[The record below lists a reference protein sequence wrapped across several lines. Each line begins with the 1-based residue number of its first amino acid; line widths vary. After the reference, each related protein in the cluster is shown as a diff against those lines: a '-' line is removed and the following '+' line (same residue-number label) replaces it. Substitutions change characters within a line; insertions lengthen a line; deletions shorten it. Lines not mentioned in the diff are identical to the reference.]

1 MKSMRSN
8 LAKYVCLCLSVLLLL
23 ACLPLQAL
31 AAEGKVVRVG
41 WYDEGGYNITGPNG
55 ERSGYGYEYQQT
67 VAAYTGW
74 RYEYVKGTSM
84 ELLEKL
90 QRGEIDMLNCISYTP
105 ERAQHVLFSSM
116 PMGREKYYLYADIDK
131 TGISPSNLRSLEGK
145 GVSMMASSMV
155 ETAFSDWEKQ
165 QGLHTRHML
174 AGSMEERRR
183 LVAQGAAEA
192 VVATEFAPL
201 RQEGLS
207 AVMPVG
213 GSDIYFAIS
222 KSRPDLKAEL
232 DEAMRRIRQDKPFY
246 AEYLYK
252 TYMPTPAVPVLSK
265 DEQAWL
271 AQHGKIRIGCLK
283 GERAFFSYEE
293 DGSYKGVIADYIL
306 YASSCFAEQ
315 RLDFAVQG
323 FDTQGEMI
331 QALKDGKIDMIFHFN
346 ENYYF
351 AEQNGFVLSNRIMSL
366 AIPIVTA
373 QKQFNENAANILAV
387 DKNNYL
393 VKAYA
398 AHNYPQWKIVEY
410 ASREE
415 VEQAVRKGQADCF
428 FAKYNTL
435 TDYADDKLLHALF
448 LSKPGKVAFAVQRGD
463 IALLSVL
470 NKTLRAMP
478 PNTMSG
484 NLSMYDKPLRDITL
498 KDFIKQNMLLL
509 VAVLVLIIGIVLTL
523 LYKERKAARET
534 ASLNARLQ
542 ESQQQLKQALEQ
554 AESAS
559 EAKTNFLSNMS
570 HDIRTPMNALLGY
583 TKMLKPK
590 IKDEELLGYV
600 DKMEKS
606 GNLLLSIIN
615 HVLDM
620 ARIESGRMEVN
631 EVYTRVGIDIEELIS
646 VFSVEAKK
654 KNIRLLTSVQVE
666 HGHIMADIT
675 KIREI
680 FSNLIS
686 NAIKYT
692 PEGGTVEFNTR
703 ELPCSR
709 PGYMR
714 IQSEIADNG
723 MGMSKE
729 YLPTLFDAFSRERN
743 TTVGKISGTGLGMP
757 IVKNLVEMQGGTIE
771 VESELGKGSRF
782 IVTLE
787 HPIADEALYK
797 QQEQEAKS
805 AQSAELLK
813 GKRILLAEDNDL
825 NAEIALFILQ
835 NMGLEVERVED
846 GAQCVSTLEQQ
857 PAGTYDLIFMD
868 VQMPKMDGYTATQ
881 AIRALDDKEKAAIPI
896 VAMTANAFAEDRER
910 ALAAGMN
917 GHIAKPI
924 DVKKLEQVLVKLLGE
939 TAQS

>member
-8 LAKYVCLCLSVLLLL
+8 FAKYVCLCLSVFLLLV
-23 ACLPLQAL
+23 CLPLQAL
-31 AAEGKVVRVG
+31 ATESKVVRVG
-41 WYDEGGYNITGPNG
+41 WYDGGYNITGPSG
-55 ERSGYGYEYQQT
+55 ERSGYGYDFQQT

-74 RYEYVKGTSM
+74 RYEYVNGSSV

-105 ERAQHVLFSSM
+105 ERAQHMLFSSV
-116 PMGREKYYLYADIDK
+116 PMGREKYYLYADIGK
-131 TGISPSNLRSLEGK
+131 TGLSPSKLYLLEGK
-145 GVSMMASSMV
+145 GVSMIASSMM

-165 QGLHTRHML
+165 QGLHTQHML
-174 AGSMEERRR
+174 AGSMEERIR

-232 DEAMRRIRQDKPFY
+232 DEAMRRIEQDKPFY
-246 AEYLYK
+246 AESLYK
-252 TYMPTPAVPVLSK
+252 HYMPTTAVPVLSK

-271 AQHGKIRIGCLK
+271 AQHGKIRIGCMK
-283 GERAFFSYEE
+283 GDRGFFSYEE
-293 DGSYKGVIADYIL
+293 DGSHKGVIADYIL
-306 YASSCFAEQ
+306 YASGCFEER

-346 ENYYF
+346 ENHYL
-351 AEQNGFVLSNRIMSL
+351 AEENGFVLSNRIMSIT
-366 AIPIVTA
+366 IPVITA
-373 QKQFNENAANILAV
+373 HNEFNENAANILAV
-387 DKNNYL
+387 AKNNYL
-393 VKAYA
+393 AKAYA
-398 AHNYPQWKIVEY
+398 AHNYPQWKLVEY
-410 ASREE
+410 ASRADA
-415 VEQAVRKGQADCF
+415 EQAVRSGQADCF
-428 FAKYNTL
+428 FAKYSTL
-435 TDYADDKLLHALF
+435 TDYADDKLLHAVF
-448 LSKPGKVAFAVQRGD
+448 LSKPGDVAFAVNRGD
-463 IALLSVL
+463 TVLLSVL

-478 PNTMSG
+478 G
-484 NLSMYDKPLRDITL
+484 NAMPGNMSMYDKPLQDIML
-498 KDFIKQNMLLL
+498 KDFIKQHMLLL
-509 VAVLVLIIGIVLTL
+509 VAVLVLIIGIVLRL
-523 LYKERKAARET
+523 LYKERKAVRET

-583 TKMLKPK
+583 TMMLKPK
-590 IKDEELLGYV
+590 IKDEQLLGYV
-600 DKMEKS
+600 EKMESS
-606 GNLLLSIIN
+606 GKLLLSIIN

-631 EVYTRVGIDIEELIS
+631 EVYTRVDIDFEELIS
-646 VFSVEAKK
+646 VFSLEAKK
-654 KNIRLLTSVQVE
+654 KNIRMLTSVQVE
-666 HGHIMADIT
+666 HVHIMADIT

-692 PEGGTVEFNTR
+692 PEGGTVEFNIR

-709 PGYMR
+709 HGYAC
-714 IQSEIADNG
+714 IEAEIADNG
-723 MGMSKE
+723 MGMSEE
-729 YLPTLFDAFSRERN
+729 YLPMLFDAFTRERN
-743 TTVGKISGTGLGMP
+743 TTVGKISGTGLGMA
-757 IVKNLVEMQGGTIE
+757 IVKKLVDMMGGTIE
-771 VESELGKGSRF
+771 VQSELGKGRRF
-782 IVTLE
+782 IVTFE
-787 HPIADEALYK
+787 HPIADESYYK
-797 QQEQEAKS
+797 QQEQKDTS
-805 AQSAELLK
+805 AQGAELIK

-825 NAEIALFILQ
+825 NAEIALFILR

-868 VQMPKMDGYTATQ
+868 VQMPNMDGYTATQ

-924 DVKKLEQVLVKLLGE
+924 DVKKLEQVLVKLLG
-939 TAQS
+939 

>member
-1 MKSMRSN
+1 MMRMRKF
-8 LAKYVCLCLSVLLLL
+8 LAEYVCTFLSVFLLVV
-23 ACLPLQAL
+23 CLPLQAL

-41 WYDEGGYNITGPNG
+41 WYEGGYNITGPSG
-55 ERSGYGYEYQQT
+55 ERSGYGYDFQQT

-74 RYEYVKGTSM
+74 RYEYVKGSSV

-90 QRGEIDMLNCISYTP
+90 QRGELDMLNCISYTP
-105 ERAQHVLFSSM
+105 ERAQHMLFSSV
-116 PMGREKYYLYADIDK
+116 PMGREKYYLYADIEK
-131 TGISPSNLRSLEGK
+131 TGISPSKLYLLEGK
-145 GVSMMASSMV
+145 GVSMIASSMM
-155 ETAFSDWEKQ
+155 ETAFSNWEKQ
-165 QGLHTRHML
+165 QGLHTQHLL
-174 AGSMEERRR
+174 ASSMKERQS
-183 LVAQGAAEA
+183 LVAQGKAVA
-192 VVATEFAPL
+192 VVATELLPMK
-201 RQEGLS
+201 QEGLS
-207 AVMPVG
+207 AVTPVG
-213 GSDIYFAIS
+213 GSDIYFAIN
-222 KSRPDLKAEL
+222 KNRPDLKAEL
-232 DEAMRRIRQDKPFY
+232 DEAMRRIEQDKPFY
-246 AEYLYK
+246 AEKLYK
-252 TYMPTPAVPVLSK
+252 QYMTTAVVPVLSK

-271 AQHGKIRIGCLK
+271 AQHGKIRIGVLK
-283 GERAFFSYEE
+283 GDSGFFSYEE
-293 DGSYKGVIADYIL
+293 DGSHKGAIADYIR
-306 YASSCFAEQ
+306 YASSCFEEQ

-323 FDTQGEMI
+323 FETQPEMI

-346 ENYYF
+346 ENHYL
-351 AEQNGFVLSNRIMSL
+351 AEQNGFVLSNRIMKIT
-366 AIPIVTA
+366 IPVITT

-387 DKNNYL
+387 PKDNYL
-393 VKAYA
+393 AKAYT
-398 AHNYPQWKIVEY
+398 AHNYPQWKLVEY
-410 ASREE
+410 ASRAEA
-415 VEQAVRKGQADCF
+415 EQALRKGQADCF
-428 FAKYNTL
+428 FAKYSML
-435 TDYADDKLLHALF
+435 TDYADDKLLHGVF
-448 LSKPGKVAFAVQRGD
+448 LSKPGNVAFAVNRND
-463 IALLSVL
+463 TVLLSVL

-478 PNTMSG
+478 ASVMAG
-484 NLSMYDKPLRDITL
+484 NLSMYDKPVQKVTL
-498 KDFIKQNMLLL
+498 KEFIKQNMLTLI
-509 VAVLVLIIGIVLTL
+509 AFLVLIIGLMLTL
-523 LYKERKAARET
+523 LYKERKSAREAVALT
-534 ASLNARLQ
+534 EKLK
-542 ESQQQLKQALEQ
+542 ESQEQLKQALQQ

-559 EAKTNFLSNMS
+559 VAKTNFLSNMS

-631 EVYTRVGIDIEELIS
+631 EVYSRVGVDIEELIS

-654 KNIRLLTSVQVE
+654 KHIRLLTSEQVE
-666 HGHIMADIT
+666 HRHIMADIT

-714 IQSEIADNG
+714 IQTEIADNG

-743 TTVGKISGTGLGMP
+743 TTVGKISGTGLGMA
-757 IVKNLVEMQGGTIE
+757 IVKKLVDMQGGTIE

-782 IVTLE
+782 IVTFE
-787 HPIADEALYK
+787 HPIADESLYK
-797 QQEQEAKS
+797 QEEQKDTS
-805 AQSAELLK
+805 AQGAELIK

-825 NAEIALFILQ
+825 NAEIALFILR

-881 AIRALDDKEKAAIPI
+881 NIRALDDKEKAAIPI

-939 TAQS
+939 TKEK

>member
-41 WYDEGGYNITGPNG
+41 WYEGGYNITGPNG
-55 ERSGYGYEYQQT
+55 ERSGYGYEFQQT
-67 VAAYTGW
+67 VATYTGW
-74 RYEYVKGTSM
+74 RYEYVKGNSM

-90 QRGEIDMLNCISYTP
+90 QRGELDILNCMSYTP

-116 PMGREKYYLYADIDK
+116 PMGREQYYLYADIDK

-145 GVSMMASSMV
+145 GVSMMASSMM
-155 ETAFSDWEKQ
+155 ETAFSNWEKQ
-165 QGLHTRHML
+165 QGLHTKHVF
-174 AGSMEERRR
+174 ASSIEERKR

-192 VVATEFAPL
+192 VVATELLPMK
-201 RQEGLS
+201 QEGLS
-207 AVMPVG
+207 AVTLVG
-213 GSDIYFAIS
+213 SSDIYFAIN
-222 KSRPDLKAEL
+222 KNRPDLKAEL
-232 DEAMRRIRQDKPFY
+232 DEAMSRIQQDRPFY
-246 AEYLYK
+246 PEELYK
-252 TYMPTPAVPVLSK
+252 QYMTVAAVPVLSK

-271 AQHGKIRIGCLK
+271 AQHGKIRIGFVN
-283 GERAFFSYEE
+283 GERGFFSYEE
-293 DGSYKGVIADYIL
+293 GDSTGVIADYIR
-306 YASSCFAEQ
+306 YASGCFEKQ
-315 RLDFAVQG
+315 RLDFSVQG
-323 FDTQGEMI
+323 FATQEAMM
-331 QALKDGKIDMIFHFN
+331 QALKDGKIDMIFHFYN
-346 ENYYF
+346 NPYF
-351 AEQNGFVLSNRIMSL
+351 AEEHGFMLSNKVMS
-366 AIPIVTA
+366 ISMPVITSR
-373 QKQFNENAANILAV
+373 KNFNEANANVVALCR
-387 DKNNYL
+387 DNNFA
-393 VKAYA
+393 KAYVSY
-398 AHNYPQWKIVEY
+398 HYPQWKIKEY
-410 ASREE
+410 ASRAEA
-415 VEQAVRKGQADCF
+415 EQALRKGEADCF
-428 FAKYNTL
+428 FAKYSML
-435 TDYADDKLLHALF
+435 TDYADDKLLHAVF
-448 LSKPGKVAFAVQRGD
+448 LSKPGNVAFAVNRND
-463 IALLSVL
+463 TVLLSVL

-478 PNTMSG
+478 ASVMSG
-484 NLSMYDKPLRDITL
+484 NLSLYDKPVQEVTL
-498 KDFIKQNMLLL
+498 KDFIKQNLLTL
-509 VAVLVLIIGIVLTL
+509 IAFLVLIIGLMLTL
-523 LYKERKAARET
+523 LYKERKAAREAVALT
-534 ASLNARLQ
+534 ARLK
-542 ESQQQLKQALEQ
+542 ESQEQFKQALEQ

-615 HVLDM
+615 HMLDM

-631 EVYTRVGIDIEELIS
+631 EVYSRVGIDIEELIS

-666 HGHIMADIT
+666 HGHIMCDIT

-692 PEGGTVEFNTR
+692 PEGGTVEFNIR

-709 PGYMR
+709 HGYAC
-714 IQSEIADNG
+714 IEAEIADNG

-729 YLPTLFDAFSRERN
+729 YLPMLFDAFSRERN
-743 TTVGKISGTGLGMP
+743 TTVGKISGTGLGMA
-757 IVKNLVEMQGGTIE
+757 IVKKLVEMQGGTIE

-787 HPIADEALYK
+787 HPLADESLYR
-797 QQEQEAKS
+797 QEEQEAKS
-805 AQSAELLK
+805 VQGAELIK

-825 NAEIALFILQ
+825 NAEIALFILR

-846 GAQCVSTLEQQ
+846 GAQCVSRLEQQ
-857 PAGTYDLIFMD
+857 PSGTYDLIFMD

-881 AIRALDDKEKAAIPI
+881 TIRALDDKEKAAIPI

-924 DVKKLEQVLVKLLGE
+924 DLKKVEQVLVKLL
-939 TAQS
+939 A

>member
-1 MKSMRSN
+1 MMRMRKF
-8 LAKYVCLCLSVLLLL
+8 LAEYVCTFLSVFLLVV
-23 ACLPLQAL
+23 CLPLQAL

-41 WYDEGGYNITGPNG
+41 WYEGGYNITGPNG

-67 VAAYTGW
+67 VAGYTGW
-74 RYEYVKGTSM
+74 RYEYVKGNSM

-90 QRGEIDMLNCISYTP
+90 KRGEIDMLNCISYTP
-105 ERAQHVLFSSM
+105 ERAQQVLFSAR
-116 PMGREKYYLYADIDK
+116 PMGREQYYLYADMDK

-192 VVATEFAPL
+192 VVATELAPL
-201 RQEGLS
+201 QKDGLS
-207 AVMPVG
+207 AVTPVG
-213 GSDIYFAIS
+213 GSDIYFAIN
-222 KSRPDLKAEL
+222 KNRPDLKVEL
-232 DEAMRRIRQDKPFY
+232 DEAMRRIQQDRPFY
-246 AEYLYK
+246 PEELYK
-252 TYMPTPAVPVLSK
+252 QYMTVAAVPVLSK

-271 AQHGKIRIGCLK
+271 AQHGKIRIGFVN
-283 GERAFFSYEE
+283 GERGFFSYEE
-293 DGSYKGVIADYIL
+293 EGTSTGAIADYIR
-306 YASSCFAEQ
+306 YASNCFEK
-315 RLDFAVQG
+315 RKLDFSVQS
-323 FDTQGEMI
+323 FDTQEEMM
-331 QALKDGKIDMIFHFN
+331 QALKDGKIDMIFHFYDN
-346 ENYYF
+346 PYF
-351 AEQNGFVLSNRIMSL
+351 AEEHGFMLSNKVMS
-366 AIPIVTA
+366 ISMPVITSR
-373 QKQFNENAANILAV
+373 KNFNEANANVVAMCM
-387 DKNNYL
+387 DNNFA
-393 VKAYA
+393 KAYISY
-398 AHNYPQWKIVEY
+398 HYPHWKIKEY
-410 ASREE
+410 ATSEE
-415 VEQAVRKGQADCF
+415 VEQAVRKGEADCF
-428 FAKYNTL
+428 FIKYIDLNAF
-435 TDYADDKLLHALF
+435 ADDKQLYAIF
-448 LSKPGKVAFAVQRGD
+448 LAQPGHIAFAVNGGNTV
-463 IALLSVL
+463 LLSVL

-478 PNTMSG
+478 ASVMAG
-484 NLSMYDKPLRDITL
+484 NLSMYDKPVHKVTL
-498 KDFIKQNMLLL
+498 KDFIKQNMLTLI
-509 VAVLVLIIGIVLTL
+509 AFLVLIIGLMLTL
-523 LYKERKAARET
+523 LHKERKAAREAVALT
-534 ASLNARLQ
+534 ARLR
-542 ESQQQLKQALEQ
+542 ESQEQLKQALEQ

-570 HDIRTPMNALLGY
+570 HDIRTPMNALMGY
-583 TKMLKPK
+583 TMMLKPRL
-590 IKDEELLGYV
+590 KDEELLGYV
-600 DKMEKS
+600 ERMEKS

-631 EVYTRVGIDIEELIS
+631 EVYTRVGVDVEELVS

-680 FSNLIS
+680 LSNLIS

-692 PEGGTVEFNTR
+692 PEGGTIEFNTR

-709 PGYMR
+709 PGYAC
-714 IQSEIADNG
+714 IQAEVADNG

-729 YLPTLFDAFSRERN
+729 YLPTLFDAFTRERN
-743 TTVGKISGTGLGMP
+743 TTVGKISGTGLGMA
-757 IVKNLVEMQGGTIE
+757 IVKKLVDMQGGTIE
-771 VESELGKGSRF
+771 VQSELGKGSRF
-782 IVTLE
+782 IVTFE
-787 HPIADEALYK
+787 HPIADEAHYK
-797 QQEQEAKS
+797 QEEQKDTS
-805 AQSAELLK
+805 AQGAELIK

-825 NAEIALFILQ
+825 NAEIALFILR

-881 AIRALDDKEKAAIPI
+881 NIRALDDKEKAAIPI

-917 GHIAKPI
+917 GHLAKPI

>member
-41 WYDEGGYNITGPNG
+41 WYEGGYNITGPSG
-55 ERSGYGYEYQQT
+55 ERSGYGYDFQQT
-67 VAAYTGW
+67 VASYTGW
-74 RYEYVKGTSM
+74 RYEYVKGSSM

-131 TGISPSNLRSLEGK
+131 TGLSPSKLYLLEGK
-145 GVSMMASSMV
+145 GVSMIASSMM

-174 AGSMEERRR
+174 VGSIEERKR
-183 LVAQGAAEA
+183 LITQGAATA

-201 RQEGLS
+201 GQEGMS
-207 AVMPVG
+207 AVTPVG
-213 GSDIYFAIS
+213 GSDIYFAIN
-222 KSRPDLKAEL
+222 KNRPDLKAEL
-232 DEAMRRIRQDKPFY
+232 DEAMRRIGQDKPFY
-246 AEYLYK
+246 AESLYK
-252 TYMPTPAVPVLSK
+252 HYMPTTVVPVLSTA
-265 DEQAWL
+265 EQAWL
-271 AQHGKIRIGCLK
+271 AQHGKIRIGVLQ
-283 GERAFFSYEE
+283 GDNAFFSYEE
-293 DGSYKGVIADYIL
+293 DGSHKGVIADYIR
-306 YASSCFAEQ
+306 YASSCFEGQ

-323 FDTQGEMI
+323 FATQPEMF
-331 QALKDGKIDMIFHFN
+331 QALKDGKIDMIFHFT
-346 ENYYF
+346 ENHYL
-351 AEQNGFVLSNRIMSL
+351 AEQNGFVLSNRIMKIT
-366 AIPIVTA
+366 IPVITA

-387 DKNNYL
+387 TKDNYL
-393 VKAYA
+393 ARAYA
-398 AHNYPQWKIVEY
+398 AHNYPRWKIVEY
-410 ASREE
+410 ASRAEA
-415 VEQAVRKGQADCF
+415 EQALRKGQADCF
-428 FAKYNTL
+428 FAKYSML
-435 TDYADDKLLHALF
+435 TDYADDKLLHGVF
-448 LSKPGKVAFAVQRGD
+448 LSKPGDVAFAVNRSD
-463 IALLSVL
+463 TVLLSVL

-478 PNTMSG
+478 TSVMAG
-484 NLSMYDKPLRDITL
+484 NLSLYDKPVQKVTL
-498 KDFIKQNMLLL
+498 KDFIKQNMLTLI
-509 VAVLVLIIGIVLTL
+509 AFLVLIIGLMLTL
-523 LYKERKAARET
+523 LHKERKSAREAVALT
-534 ASLNARLQ
+534 ARLR
-542 ESQQQLKQALEQ
+542 ESQEQLKQALQQ

-570 HDIRTPMNALLGY
+570 HDIRTPMNALMGY
-583 TKMLKPK
+583 TMMLKLK

-606 GNLLLSIIN
+606 GKLLLSIIN

-631 EVYTRVGIDIEELIS
+631 KVYSRVGVDLEELIS

-654 KNIRLLTSVQVE
+654 KHIRLLTSVQAE
-666 HGHIMADIT
+666 HEHIMCDIT

-692 PEGGTVEFNTR
+692 PEGGTVEFNIS

-709 PGYMR
+709 PGYAC
-714 IQSEIADNG
+714 IQAEVADNG

-729 YLPTLFDAFSRERN
+729 YLPTLFDAFTRERN
-743 TTVGKISGTGLGMP
+743 TTVGKISGTGLGMA
-757 IVKNLVEMQGGTIE
+757 IVKKLVDMQGGTIE
-771 VESELGKGSRF
+771 VQSELGKGSRF
-782 IVTLE
+782 IVTFE
-787 HPIADEALYK
+787 HPIADESLYK
-797 QQEQEAKS
+797 QQEQKAKS
-805 AQSAELLK
+805 AQGAELIK
-813 GKRILLAEDNDL
+813 GKHILLAEDNDL
-825 NAEIALFILQ
+825 NAEIALFILR

-881 AIRALDDKEKAAIPI
+881 NIRALDDKEKAAIPI

>member
-1 MKSMRSN
+1 MMRMRKF
-8 LAKYVCLCLSVLLLL
+8 LAGYVCFFLSVFLLVV
-23 ACLPLQAL
+23 CLPLQAL
-31 AAEGKVVRVG
+31 ATESKVVRVG
-41 WYDEGGYNITGPNG
+41 WYDGGYNITGPSG
-55 ERSGYGYEYQQT
+55 ERSGYGYDFQQT

-74 RYEYVKGTSM
+74 RYEYVNGSSV

-105 ERAQHVLFSSM
+105 ERAQHMLFSSV
-116 PMGREKYYLYADIDK
+116 PMGREKYYLYADIGK
-131 TGISPSNLRSLEGK
+131 TGLSPSKLYLLEGK
-145 GVSMMASSMV
+145 GVSMIASSMM

-165 QGLHTRHML
+165 QGLHTQHML
-174 AGSMEERRR
+174 AGSMEERIR

-232 DEAMRRIRQDKPFY
+232 DEAMRRIEQDKPFY
-246 AEYLYK
+246 AESLYK
-252 TYMPTPAVPVLSK
+252 HYMPTAVVPVLST

-271 AQHGKIRIGCLK
+271 AQHGKIRIGVLQ
-283 GERAFFSYEE
+283 GDSGFFSYEE
-293 DGSYKGVIADYIL
+293 DGSHKGVIADYIL
-306 YASSCFAEQ
+306 YASGCFEER

-346 ENYYF
+346 ENHYL
-351 AEQNGFVLSNRIMSL
+351 AEENGFVLSNRIMSIT
-366 AIPIVTA
+366 IPVITA
-373 QKQFNENAANILAV
+373 HNEFNENAANILAV
-387 DKNNYL
+387 AKNNYL
-393 VKAYA
+393 AKAYA
-398 AHNYPQWKIVEY
+398 AHNYPQWKLVEY
-410 ASREE
+410 ASLAEA
-415 VEQAVRKGQADCF
+415 EQAVRSGQADCF
-428 FAKYNTL
+428 FAKYSTL
-435 TDYADDKLLHALF
+435 TDYADDKLLHAVF
-448 LSKPGKVAFAVQRGD
+448 LSKPGDVAFAVNRGD
-463 IALLSVL
+463 TVLLSVL

-478 PNTMSG
+478 G
-484 NLSMYDKPLRDITL
+484 NAMAGNMSMYDKPLQDIML
-498 KDFIKQNMLLL
+498 KDFIKQHMLLL
-509 VAVLVLIIGIVLTL
+509 VAVLVLIIGIMLRL

-534 ASLNARLQ
+534 ASLNERLQ
-542 ESQQQLKQALEQ
+542 ESQLQLKQALEQ
-554 AESAS
+554 AECAS

-570 HDIRTPMNALLGY
+570 HDIRTPMNALMGY
-583 TKMLKPK
+583 TMMLKPK

-606 GNLLLSIIN
+606 GKLLLSIIN

-631 EVYTRVGIDIEELIS
+631 EVYTRVGIDFEELIS

-654 KNIRLLTSVQVE
+654 KHIRLLTNVQVE
-666 HGHIMADIT
+666 HRHIMADIT

-692 PEGGTVEFNTR
+692 PEGGTVELNIR

-714 IQSEIADNG
+714 IQTEVADNG
-723 MGMSKE
+723 IGMSKE

-743 TTVGKISGTGLGMP
+743 TTVCKISGTGLGMA
-757 IVKNLVEMQGGTIE
+757 IVKKLVEMQGGTIE

-782 IVTLE
+782 IVTFE
-787 HPIADEALYK
+787 HPIADESLYK
-797 QQEQEAKS
+797 QEEQKDTS
-805 AQSAELLK
+805 AQGAELIK

-825 NAEIALFILQ
+825 NAEIALFILR

-846 GAQCVSTLEQQ
+846 GAKCVSTLEQQ

-868 VQMPKMDGYTATQ
+868 VQMPNMDGYTATQ
-881 AIRALDDKEKAAIPI
+881 NIRALDDKEKP
-896 VAMTANAFAEDRER
+896 
-910 ALAAGMN
+910 
-917 GHIAKPI
+917 
-924 DVKKLEQVLVKLLGE
+924 
-939 TAQS
+939 S

>member
-8 LAKYVCLCLSVLLLL
+8 LAKYVCLCLCVLLLL

-31 AAEGKVVRVG
+31 ATESKVVRVG
-41 WYDEGGYNITGPNG
+41 WYDGGYNITGPSG
-55 ERSGYGYEYQQT
+55 ERSGYGYDFQQT

-74 RYEYVKGTSM
+74 RYEYVKGSSV

-105 ERAQHVLFSSM
+105 ERAQHMLFSSV
-116 PMGREKYYLYADIDK
+116 PMGREKYYLYADIGK
-131 TGISPSNLRSLEGK
+131 TGLSPSKLYLLEGK
-145 GVSMMASSMV
+145 GVSMIASSMM

-165 QGLHTRHML
+165 QGLHTQHML
-174 AGSMEERRR
+174 AGSMEERIR

-222 KSRPDLKAEL
+222 KNRPDLKAEL
-232 DEAMRRIRQDKPFY
+232 DEAMRRIEQDKPFY
-246 AEYLYK
+246 AESLYK
-252 TYMPTPAVPVLSK
+252 HYMPTTAVPVLSK

-271 AQHGKIRIGCLK
+271 AQHGKIRIGCMK
-283 GERAFFSYEE
+283 GDRGFFSYEE
-293 DGSYKGVIADYIL
+293 DGSHNGVIADYIL
-306 YASSCFAEQ
+306 YASSCFEEQ

-331 QALKDGKIDMIFHFN
+331 RALQDGKIDMIFHFS
-346 ENYYF
+346 ENHYL
-351 AEQNGFVLSNRIMSL
+351 AEQNGFVLSNRIMSIT
-366 AIPIVTA
+366 IPVITA

-387 DKNNYL
+387 AKNNYL
-393 VKAYA
+393 AKAYA
-398 AHNYPQWKIVEY
+398 AHNYPQWKLVEY
-410 ASREE
+410 ASRADA
-415 VEQAVRKGQADCF
+415 EQAVRSGQADCF
-428 FAKYNTL
+428 FAKYSTL
-435 TDYADDKLLHALF
+435 TDYADDKLLHAVF
-448 LSKPGKVAFAVQRGD
+448 LSKPGDVAFAVKRGD
-463 IALLSVL
+463 TVLLSVL

-478 PNTMSG
+478 G
-484 NLSMYDKPLRDITL
+484 NAMAGNMSMYDKPLQDIML
-498 KDFIKQNMLLL
+498 KDFIKQHMLLL
-509 VAVLVLIIGIVLTL
+509 VAVLVLIIGIMLRL

-534 ASLNARLQ
+534 ASLNERLQ
-542 ESQQQLKQALEQ
+542 ESQKQLKQALQ
-554 AESAS
+554 KAESAS

-583 TKMLKPK
+583 TMMLKPK
-590 IKDEELLGYV
+590 IKDEQLLGYV
-600 DKMEKS
+600 EKMERS
-606 GNLLLSIIN
+606 GKLLLSIIN

-631 EVYTRVGIDIEELIS
+631 EVYTRVGIDIEEVIS
-646 VFSVEAKK
+646 VFSLEAKK

-666 HGHIMADIT
+666 HGHIMADLT

-680 FSNLIS
+680 FSNLLS

-692 PEGGTVEFNTR
+692 PEGGTVQLNVR

-709 PGYMR
+709 PGYAC
-714 IQSEIADNG
+714 IQAEIADNG
-723 MGMSKE
+723 IGMSKE
-729 YLPTLFDAFSRERN
+729 YLPKLFDAFTRERN

-771 VESELGKGSRF
+771 VESEPGKGSRF

-797 QQEQEAKS
+797 PQEDAAHTASGE
-805 AQSAELLK
+805 ELLK

-835 NMGLEVERVED
+835 NMGLEVERVEN
-846 GAQCVSTLEQQ
+846 GAQCVDRLEQQ
-857 PAGTYDLIFMD
+857 PAGTYDAILMD
-868 VQMPKMDGYTATQ
+868 IQMPKMDGYEATQ

-939 TAQS
+939 TKEK

>member
-41 WYDEGGYNITGPNG
+41 WHESGYNITGPSG
-55 ERSGYGYEYQQT
+55 ERSGYGYEFQQT

-74 RYEYVKGTSM
+74 RYEYVKGNSM

-105 ERAQHVLFSSM
+105 ERAQHMLFSSM

-131 TGISPSNLRSLEGK
+131 TGLSPSKLYLLDGK
-145 GVSMMASSMV
+145 RVGMMASSMM
-155 ETAFSDWEKQ
+155 ETAFSNWEKQ
-165 QGLHTRHML
+165 QGLHTKHIF
-174 AGSMEERRR
+174 ASSIEERKR

-192 VVATEFAPL
+192 MVATELLPMK
-201 RQEGLS
+201 QEGLS
-207 AVMPVG
+207 AVTPVG
-213 GSDIYFAIS
+213 GSDIYFAIN
-222 KSRPDLKAEL
+222 KNRPDLKAEL
-232 DEAMRRIRQDKPFY
+232 DEAMRRIEQDKPFY
-246 AEYLYK
+246 AEKLYK
-252 TYMPTPAVPVLSK
+252 QYMTTTVVPVLSK

-271 AQHGKIRIGCLK
+271 AQHGKIRIGVLK
-283 GERAFFSYEE
+283 GDNGFFSYEE
-293 DGSYKGVIADYIL
+293 DGSHKGAIADYIL

-323 FDTQGEMI
+323 FDTQPEML

-346 ENYYF
+346 ENHYL
-351 AEQNGFVLSNRIMSL
+351 AEQNGFALSNRIMKIT
-366 AIPIVTA
+366 IPVITG

-387 DKNNYL
+387 PKDNYL
-393 VKAYA
+393 AKAYT
-398 AHNYPQWKIVEY
+398 AHNYPQWKLVEY
-410 ASREE
+410 ASRADA
-415 VEQAVRKGQADCF
+415 EQALRKGQADCF
-428 FAKYNTL
+428 FAKYSML
-435 TDYADDKLLHALF
+435 TDYADDKLLHAVF
-448 LSKPGKVAFAVQRGD
+448 LSKPGNVAFAVNRSD
-463 IALLSVL
+463 TVLLSVL

-478 PNTMSG
+478 ASVMAD
-484 NLSMYDKPLRDITL
+484 NLSMYDKPEHKVTL
-498 KDFIKQNMLLL
+498 KDFIKQNMLTLI
-509 VAVLVLIIGIVLTL
+509 AFLVLIIGLMLTL
-523 LYKERKAARET
+523 LHKERKAAREAVALT
-534 ASLNARLQ
+534 EKLK
-542 ESQQQLKQALEQ
+542 ESQEQLKQALQQ

-583 TKMLKPK
+583 TMMLKPK

-606 GNLLLSIIN
+606 GKLLLSIIN

-620 ARIESGRMEVN
+620 ARIESGKMEVN

-654 KNIRLLTSVQVE
+654 KNIRLLTTVQVE
-666 HGHIMADIT
+666 HEHIMADIT

-680 FSNLIS
+680 FS

-692 PEGGTVEFNTR
+692 PEGGTVEFNVH

-709 PGYMR
+709 PGYVR
-714 IQSEIADNG
+714 IQAEVADNG
-723 MGMSKE
+723 IGMSKE
-729 YLPTLFDAFSRERN
+729 YLPTLFDAFTRERN

-787 HPIADEALYK
+787 HPIADEAHYK
-797 QQEQEAKS
+797 PQEQEAKS
-805 AQSAELLK
+805 AQGAELLK

-846 GAQCVSTLEQQ
+846 GAQCVSRLEQQ

-924 DVKKLEQVLVKLLGE
+924 DVKKLEQVLVKLLG
-939 TAQS
+939 

>member
-8 LAKYVCLCLSVLLLL
+8 FAKYVCLCLSVLLLL

-41 WYDEGGYNITGPNG
+41 WFEGGYNTTGPNG
-55 ERSGYGYEYQQT
+55 ERSGYGYEFQQT
-67 VAAYTGW
+67 VAGYTGW
-74 RYEYVKGTSM
+74 RYEYVKGSSM

-90 QRGEIDMLNCISYTP
+90 QRGELDMLNCISYTP
-105 ERAQHVLFSSM
+105 ERAQHMLFSAM
-116 PMGREKYYLYADIDK
+116 PMGREKYYLYADIEK
-131 TGISPSNLRSLEGK
+131 TGLSPSKLYLLEGK
-145 GVSMMASSMV
+145 GVSMMASSMM
-155 ETAFSDWEKQ
+155 ETVFSDWEKQ
-165 QGLHTRHML
+165 QGLHTRHIL
-174 AGSMEERRR
+174 GGSMDERKR

-192 VVATEFAPL
+192 VVATELLPMK
-201 RQEGLS
+201 QEGLS
-207 AVMPVG
+207 AVTPVG
-213 GSDIYFAIS
+213 GSDIYFAIN
-222 KSRPDLKAEL
+222 KNRPDLKAEL
-232 DEAMRRIRQDKPFY
+232 DEAMRRIEQDKPFY
-246 AEYLYK
+246 AESLYK
-252 TYMPTPAVPVLSK
+252 HYLTTTVVPVLST

-271 AQHGKIRIGCLK
+271 AQHGKIRIGVLK
-283 GERAFFSYEE
+283 GDNGFFSYEE
-293 DGSYKGVIADYIL
+293 DGSHKGVIADYIL

-323 FDTQGEMI
+323 FDTQPEML

-346 ENYYF
+346 ENHYL
-351 AEQNGFVLSNRIMSL
+351 AEQNGFVLSNRIMSIT
-366 AIPIVTA
+366 IPVITTH
-373 QKQFNENAANILAV
+373 KQFNENAANILAV
-387 DKNNYL
+387 YNDNYL
-393 VKAYA
+393 AKAYA

-410 ASREE
+410 ATRAEA
-415 VEQAVRKGQADCF
+415 EQALRKGQADCF
-428 FAKYNTL
+428 FAKYSVL
-435 TDYADDKLLHALF
+435 TDYADDKLLHGVF
-448 LSKPGKVAFAVQRGD
+448 LSKPGDVAFAVNRSD
-463 IALLSVL
+463 TVLLSVL

-478 PNTMSG
+478 ASVMAG
-484 NLSMYDKPLRDITL
+484 NLSMYDKPVHKVTL
-498 KDFIKQNMLLL
+498 KDFIKQNMLTLI
-509 VAVLVLIIGIVLTL
+509 AFLVLIIGLMLTL
-523 LYKERKAARET
+523 LHKERKSAREAVALT
-534 ASLNARLQ
+534 EKLK
-542 ESQQQLKQALEQ
+542 ESQEQLKQALQQ

-559 EAKTNFLSNMS
+559 VAKTNFLSNMS
-570 HDIRTPMNALLGY
+570 HDIRTPMNALMGY

-606 GNLLLSIIN
+606 GKLLLSIIN

-654 KNIRLLTSVQVE
+654 KHIRLLTSEQVE

-714 IQSEIADNG
+714 IQTEIADNG

-729 YLPTLFDAFSRERN
+729 YLPTLFDAFTRERN
-743 TTVGKISGTGLGMP
+743 TTVGKISGTGLGMA
-757 IVKNLVEMQGGTIE
+757 IVKKLVDMQGGTIE

-782 IVTLE
+782 IVTFE
-787 HPIADEALYK
+787 HPIADEEHYK
-797 QQEQEAKS
+797 QQEQKDTS
-805 AQSAELLK
+805 AQSAELIK

-825 NAEIALFILQ
+825 NAEIALFILR

-846 GAQCVSTLEQQ
+846 GAKCVSTLEQQ

-868 VQMPKMDGYTATQ
+868 VQMPKMDGYTATKN
-881 AIRALDDKEKAAIPI
+881 IRALDDKEKAAIPI

-939 TAQS
+939 TKEK

>member
-8 LAKYVCLCLSVLLLL
+8 FAKYVCLCLSVFLLLV
-23 ACLPLQAL
+23 CLPLQAL
-31 AAEGKVVRVG
+31 ATESKVVRVG
-41 WYDEGGYNITGPNG
+41 WYDGGYNITGPSG
-55 ERSGYGYEYQQT
+55 ERSGYGYDFQQT

-74 RYEYVKGTSM
+74 RYEYVNGSSV

-90 QRGEIDMLNCISYTP
+90 QRGEIDMLNCISYTS
-105 ERAQHVLFSSM
+105 ERAQHMLFSSV
-116 PMGREKYYLYADIDK
+116 PMGREKYYLYADIGK
-131 TGISPSNLRSLEGK
+131 TGLSPSKLYLLEGK
-145 GVSMMASSMV
+145 GVSMIASSMM

-165 QGLHTRHML
+165 QGLHTQHML
-174 AGSMEERRR
+174 AGSMEERIR

-232 DEAMRRIRQDKPFY
+232 DEAMRRIEQDKPFY
-246 AEYLYK
+246 AESLYK
-252 TYMPTPAVPVLSK
+252 HYMPTTAVPVLSK

-271 AQHGKIRIGCLK
+271 AQHGKIRIGCMK
-283 GERAFFSYEE
+283 GDRGFFSYEE
-293 DGSYKGVIADYIL
+293 DGSHKGVIADYIL
-306 YASSCFAEQ
+306 YASGCFEER

-346 ENYYF
+346 ENHYL
-351 AEQNGFVLSNRIMSL
+351 AEENGFVLSNRIMSIT
-366 AIPIVTA
+366 IPIITA

-387 DKNNYL
+387 AKNNYL
-393 VKAYA
+393 AKAYA
-398 AHNYPQWKIVEY
+398 AHNYPQWKLVEY
-410 ASREE
+410 ASRADA
-415 VEQAVRKGQADCF
+415 EQAVREGQADCF
-428 FAKYNTL
+428 FAKYSTL
-435 TDYADDKLLHALF
+435 TDYADDKLLHAAF
-448 LSKPGKVAFAVQRGD
+448 LTKPGDVAFAVNRND
-463 IALLSVL
+463 TLLLSVL

-478 PNTMSG
+478 ANVFTG
-484 NLSMYDKPLRDITL
+484 NISMYDKPLYDITL
-498 KDFIKQNMLLL
+498 KDFIKQNMLML
-509 VAVLVLIIGIVLTL
+509 VAVLVLIIGIMLTL
-523 LYKERKAARET
+523 LYKERQAARET
-534 ASLNARLQ
+534 ASLNERLQ
-542 ESQQQLKQALEQ
+542 ESQQQLEQALQ
-554 AESAS
+554 KAESAS

-583 TKMLKPK
+583 TMMLKPK
-590 IKDEELLGYV
+590 IKDEQLLGYV
-600 DKMEKS
+600 EKMERS
-606 GNLLLSIIN
+606 GKLLLSIIN

-631 EVYTRVGIDIEELIS
+631 EVYTRVGIDIEEVIS
-646 VFSVEAKK
+646 VFSLEAKK

-666 HGHIMADIT
+666 HGHIMADLT

-680 FSNLIS
+680 FSNLLS

-692 PEGGTVEFNTR
+692 PEGGTVQLNVR

-709 PGYMR
+709 PGYAC
-714 IQSEIADNG
+714 IQAEIADNG
-723 MGMSKE
+723 IGMSKE
-729 YLPTLFDAFSRERN
+729 YLPTLFDAFTRERN

-787 HPIADEALYK
+787 HPIADEAHYK
-797 QQEQEAKS
+797 PQEQEAKS
-805 AQSAELLK
+805 AQGAELLK

-846 GAQCVSTLEQQ
+846 GAQCVSRLKQQ

-924 DVKKLEQVLVKLLGE
+924 DVKKLEQVLVKLLG
-939 TAQS
+939 

>member
-1 MKSMRSN
+1 MKSMGSN

-23 ACLPLQAL
+23 VCLPLQAL
-31 AAEGKVVRVG
+31 SAEGKVVRVG
-41 WYDEGGYNITGPNG
+41 WYEGGYNITGPSG
-55 ERSGYGYEYQQT
+55 ERSGYGYEFQQT

-74 RYEYVKGTSM
+74 RYEYVKGSSV

-90 QRGEIDMLNCISYTP
+90 QRGELDMLNSMSYTP
-105 ERAQHVLFSSM
+105 ERAQHMLFSAM

-131 TGISPSNLRSLEGK
+131 TGLSPSKLYLLEGK
-145 GVSMMASSMV
+145 RVSMIASRIL

-165 QGLHTRHML
+165 QGLHTRHIL
-174 AGSMEERRR
+174 VGSMEERNR

-207 AVMPVG
+207 AVTPVG
-213 GSDIYFAIS
+213 GSDIYFAIN
-222 KSRPDLKAEL
+222 KNRPDLKAEL
-232 DEAMRRIRQDKPFY
+232 DEAMRRIEQDKPFY
-246 AEYLYK
+246 AEKLYK
-252 TYMPTPAVPVLSK
+252 QYMTTAVVPVLST

-271 AQHGKIRIGCLK
+271 AQHGKIRIGVLK
-283 GERAFFSYEE
+283 GDSGFFSYEE
-293 DGSYKGVIADYIL
+293 DGSHKGAIADYIR
-306 YASSCFAEQ
+306 YASSCFEEQ

-323 FDTQGEMI
+323 FDTQPEML

-346 ENYYF
+346 ENHYL
-351 AEQNGFVLSNRIMSL
+351 AEQNGFALSNRIMKIT
-366 AIPIVTA
+366 IPVITTH
-373 QKQFNENAANILAV
+373 KQFNENAANILAV
-387 DKNNYL
+387 PKDNYL
-393 VKAYA
+393 AKAYT
-398 AHNYPQWKIVEY
+398 AHNYPQWKLVEY
-410 ASREE
+410 ASRAEA
-415 VEQAVRKGQADCF
+415 EQALRKGQADCF
-428 FAKYNTL
+428 FAKYSML
-435 TDYADDKLLHALF
+435 TDYADDKLLHGVF
-448 LSKPGKVAFAVQRGD
+448 LSKPGNVAFAVNRND
-463 IALLSVL
+463 TVLLSVL

-478 PNTMSG
+478 ASVMAG
-484 NLSMYDKPLRDITL
+484 NLSMYDKPVQKVTL
-498 KDFIKQNMLLL
+498 KDFIKQNMLTLI
-509 VAVLVLIIGIVLTL
+509 AFFVLIIGLMLTL
-523 LYKERKAARET
+523 LHKERKSAQEAVALT
-534 ASLNARLQ
+534 ARLR
-542 ESQQQLKQALEQ
+542 ESQEQLKQALEQ

-559 EAKTNFLSNMS
+559 VAKTNFLSNMS
-570 HDIRTPMNALLGY
+570 HDIRTPMNALMGY
-583 TKMLKPK
+583 TMMLKPK

-631 EVYTRVGIDIEELIS
+631 EVYSRVGIDIEELIS

-654 KNIRLLTSVQVE
+654 KHIRLLTSEQVE
-666 HGHIMADIT
+666 HRHIMADIT

-714 IQSEIADNG
+714 IQTEVADNG

-729 YLPTLFDAFSRERN
+729 YLPMLFDAFSRERN
-743 TTVGKISGTGLGMP
+743 TTVGKISGTGLGMA
-757 IVKNLVEMQGGTIE
+757 IVKKLVDMQGGTIE

-782 IVTLE
+782 IVTFE
-787 HPIADEALYK
+787 HPIADESLYK
-797 QQEQEAKS
+797 QEEQKDTS
-805 AQSAELLK
+805 AQGAELIK

-825 NAEIALFILQ
+825 NAEIALFILR

-881 AIRALDDKEKAAIPI
+881 NIRALDDKEKAAIPI

-924 DVKKLEQVLVKLLGE
+924 DVKKLERVLLQLLG
-939 TAQS
+939 

>member
-41 WYDEGGYNITGPNG
+41 WYDGGYNITGPNG

-74 RYEYVKGTSM
+74 RYEYVKGTSI

-90 QRGEIDMLNCISYTP
+90 KRGEIDMLNCISYTP
-105 ERAQHVLFSSM
+105 ERAQQVLFSAR
-116 PMGREKYYLYADIDK
+116 PMGREQYYLYADMDK
-131 TGISPSNLRSLEGK
+131 TGISPLNLHSLEGK
-145 GVSMMASSMV
+145 GVCMISSSIL

-174 AGSMEERRR
+174 AKTMEERKS

-192 VVATEFAPL
+192 VVATDLLPMK
-201 RQEGLS
+201 QEGLS
-207 AVMPVG
+207 AVTPVG
-213 GSDIYFAIS
+213 GSDIFFAIN
-222 KSRPDLKAEL
+222 KNRPDLKAEL
-232 DEAMRRIRQDKPFY
+232 DEAMRRIEQDRPFY
-246 AEYLYK
+246 AEELYK
-252 TYMPTPAVPVLSK
+252 QYMTVAAVPVLSK

-271 AQHGKIRIGCLK
+271 AQHGTIRIGVLK
-283 GERAFFSYEE
+283 GERGFFSYEE
-293 DGSYKGVIADYIL
+293 EGTSTGAIADYIR
-306 YASSCFAEQ
+306 YASGCFEKQ
-315 RLDFAVQG
+315 RLDFSVQG
-323 FDTQGEMI
+323 FATQEEMM
-331 QALKDGKIDMIFHFN
+331 QALRDGKIDMIFHFYN
-346 ENYYF
+346 NPYF
-351 AEQNGFVLSNRIMSL
+351 AEEHGFMLSNKVMS
-366 AIPIVTA
+366 ISMPVITSR
-373 QKQFNENAANILAV
+373 KNFNEANANVVALCR
-387 DKNNYL
+387 DNNFA
-393 VKAYA
+393 KAYVSY
-398 AHNYPQWKIVEY
+398 HYPHWKIKEY
-410 ASREE
+410 ATREE
-415 VEQAVRKGQADCF
+415 VEQAVRKGEADCF
-428 FAKYNTL
+428 FIKYIDLNAF
-435 TDYADDKLLHALF
+435 ADDKQLYALF
-448 LSKPGKVAFAVQRGD
+448 LAQPGHIAFAVNGGNTT
-463 IALLSVL
+463 LLSVL
-470 NKTLRAMP
+470 NKTLRAIP
-478 PNTMSG
+478 TARLTS
-484 NLSMYDKPLRDITL
+484 NLSLYGKFMSNITL
-498 KDFIKQNMLLL
+498 KDFIKQNMLTLI
-509 VAVLVLIIGIVLTL
+509 AFLVLIIGVMLTL
-523 LYKERKAARET
+523 LYKERKAAREALALT
-534 ASLNARLQ
+534 ARLR
-542 ESQQQLKQALEQ
+542 ESQEQLKQALEQ

-559 EAKTNFLSNMS
+559 VAKTNFLSNMS

-583 TKMLKPK
+583 TMMLKPK

-631 EVYTRVGIDIEELIS
+631 EVYTRVGHDLGELIS
-646 VFSVEAKK
+646 VFGAEAKK

-666 HGHIMADIT
+666 HEHIMADMT

-692 PEGGTVEFNTR
+692 PEGGTVEFNIR

-709 PGYMR
+709 AGYAC
-714 IQSEIADNG
+714 IQVEIADNG

-729 YLPTLFDAFSRERN
+729 YLPTLFDAFTRERN
-743 TTVGKISGTGLGMP
+743 TTIGKISGTGLGMA
-757 IVKNLVEMQGGTIE
+757 IVKKLVEMQGGTIE

-782 IVTLE
+782 IVTFE
-787 HPIADEALYK
+787 HPIADEAHYK
-797 QQEQEAKS
+797 QQEQKDTS
-805 AQSAELLK
+805 AQGAELIK

-846 GAQCVSTLEQQ
+846 GAQRVSRLEQQ

-868 VQMPKMDGYTATQ
+868 VQMPKMDGYEATQ

-924 DVKKLEQVLVKLLGE
+924 DVKKLERILLQLLG
-939 TAQS
+939 

>member
-1 MKSMRSN
+1 MMRMRKF
-8 LAKYVCLCLSVLLLL
+8 LAGYVCFFLSVFLLVV
-23 ACLPLQAL
+23 CLPLQAL
-31 AAEGKVVRVG
+31 ATESKVVRVG
-41 WYDEGGYNITGPNG
+41 WYDGGYNITGPSG
-55 ERSGYGYEYQQT
+55 ERSGYGYDFQQT

-74 RYEYVKGTSM
+74 RYEYVNGSSV

-105 ERAQHVLFSSM
+105 ERAQHMLFSSV
-116 PMGREKYYLYADIDK
+116 PMGREKYYLYADIGK
-131 TGISPSNLRSLEGK
+131 TGLSPSKLYLLEGK
-145 GVSMMASSMV
+145 GVSMIASSMM

-165 QGLHTRHML
+165 QGLHTQHIL
-174 AGSMEERRR
+174 AGSMEERIR

-232 DEAMRRIRQDKPFY
+232 DEAMRRIEQDKPFY
-246 AEYLYK
+246 AESLYK
-252 TYMPTPAVPVLSK
+252 HYMPTTAVPVLSK

-271 AQHGKIRIGCLK
+271 AQHGKIRIGCMK
-283 GERAFFSYEE
+283 GDRGFFSYEE
-293 DGSYKGVIADYIL
+293 DGSHNGVIADYIL
-306 YASSCFAEQ
+306 YASGCFEER

-331 QALKDGKIDMIFHFN
+331 RALKDGKIDMIFHFN
-346 ENYYF
+346 ENHYL
-351 AEQNGFVLSNRIMSL
+351 AEQNGFVLSNRIMSIT
-366 AIPIVTA
+366 IPVITA

-387 DKNNYL
+387 AKNNYL
-393 VKAYA
+393 AKAYA
-398 AHNYPQWKIVEY
+398 AHNYPQWKLVEY
-410 ASREE
+410 ASRADA
-415 VEQAVRKGQADCF
+415 EQAVRSGQADCF
-428 FAKYNTL
+428 FAKYSTL
-435 TDYADDKLLHALF
+435 TDYADDKLLHAVF
-448 LSKPGKVAFAVQRGD
+448 LSKPGDVAFAVNRGD
-463 IALLSVL
+463 TVLLSVL

-478 PNTMSG
+478 G
-484 NLSMYDKPLRDITL
+484 NAMAGNMSMYDKPVHKVTL
-498 KDFIKQNMLLL
+498 KDFIKQNMLTLI
-509 VAVLVLIIGIVLTL
+509 AFLVLIIGLMLTL
-523 LYKERKAARET
+523 LHKERKSARET
-534 ASLNARLQ
+534 ASLNERLQ
-542 ESQQQLKQALEQ
+542 ESQKQLKEALER

-583 TKMLKPK
+583 TMMLKPK
-590 IKDEELLGYV
+590 IKDEQLLGYV
-600 DKMEKS
+600 EKMERS
-606 GNLLLSIIN
+606 GKLLLSIIN

-631 EVYTRVGIDIEELIS
+631 EVYTRVGIDIEEVIS
-646 VFSVEAKK
+646 VFSLEAKK

-666 HGHIMADIT
+666 HGHIMADLT

-680 FSNLIS
+680 FSNLLS

-692 PEGGTVEFNTR
+692 PEGGTVQLNVR

-709 PGYMR
+709 PGYTC
-714 IQSEIADNG
+714 IQAEIADNG
-723 MGMSKE
+723 IGMSKE
-729 YLPTLFDAFSRERN
+729 YLPKLFDAFTRERN

-771 VESELGKGSRF
+771 VESEPGKGSRF

-787 HPIADEALYK
+787 HPIADEAHYK
-797 QQEQEAKS
+797 PQEQEAKS
-805 AQSAELLK
+805 AQGAELLK

-846 GAQCVSTLEQQ
+846 GAQCVSRLEQQ

-868 VQMPKMDGYTATQ
+868 VQMPKMDGYEATQ

-924 DVKKLEQVLVKLLGE
+924 DVKKLERVLLQLLG
-939 TAQS
+939 

>member
-8 LAKYVCLCLSVLLLL
+8 FAKYVCLCLSVFLLLV
-23 ACLPLQAL
+23 CLPLQAL
-31 AAEGKVVRVG
+31 ATESKVVRVG
-41 WYDEGGYNITGPNG
+41 WYDGGYNITGPSG
-55 ERSGYGYEYQQT
+55 ERSGYGYDFQQT

-74 RYEYVKGTSM
+74 RYEYVNGSSV

-90 QRGEIDMLNCISYTP
+90 QRGEIDMLNCISYTS
-105 ERAQHVLFSSM
+105 ERAQHMLFSSV
-116 PMGREKYYLYADIDK
+116 PMGREKYYLYADIGK
-131 TGISPSNLRSLEGK
+131 TGLSPSKLYLLEGK
-145 GVSMMASSMV
+145 GVSMIASSMM

-165 QGLHTRHML
+165 QGLHTQHML
-174 AGSMEERRR
+174 AGSMEERIR

-232 DEAMRRIRQDKPFY
+232 DEAMRRIEQDKPFY
-246 AEYLYK
+246 AESLYK
-252 TYMPTPAVPVLSK
+252 HYMPTTAVPVLSK

-271 AQHGKIRIGCLK
+271 AQHGKIRIGCMK
-283 GERAFFSYEE
+283 GDRGFFSYEE
-293 DGSYKGVIADYIL
+293 DGSHKGVIADYIL
-306 YASSCFAEQ
+306 YASGCFEER

-346 ENYYF
+346 ENHYL
-351 AEQNGFVLSNRIMSL
+351 AEENGFVLSNRIMSIT
-366 AIPIVTA
+366 IPIITA

-387 DKNNYL
+387 AKNNYL
-393 VKAYA
+393 AKAYA
-398 AHNYPQWKIVEY
+398 AHNYPQWKLVEY
-410 ASREE
+410 ASRADA
-415 VEQAVRKGQADCF
+415 EQAVREGQADCF
-428 FAKYNTL
+428 FAKYSTL
-435 TDYADDKLLHALF
+435 TDYADDKLLHAAF
-448 LSKPGKVAFAVQRGD
+448 LTKPGDVAFAVNRND
-463 IALLSVL
+463 TLLLSVL

-478 PNTMSG
+478 ANVFTG
-484 NLSMYDKPLRDITL
+484 NISMYDKPLYDITL
-498 KDFIKQNMLLL
+498 KDFIKQNMLML
-509 VAVLVLIIGIVLTL
+509 VAVLVLIIGIMLTL
-523 LYKERKAARET
+523 LYKERQAARET
-534 ASLNARLQ
+534 ASLNERLQ
-542 ESQQQLKQALEQ
+542 ESQQQLEQALQ
-554 AESAS
+554 KAESAS

-583 TKMLKPK
+583 TMMLKPK
-590 IKDEELLGYV
+590 IKDEQLLGYV
-600 DKMEKS
+600 EKMERS
-606 GNLLLSIIN
+606 GKLLLSIIN

-631 EVYTRVGIDIEELIS
+631 EVYTRVGIDIEEVIS
-646 VFSVEAKK
+646 VFSLEAKK

-666 HGHIMADIT
+666 HGHIMADLT

-680 FSNLIS
+680 FSNLLS

-692 PEGGTVEFNTR
+692 PEGGTVQLNVR

-709 PGYMR
+709 PGYAC
-714 IQSEIADNG
+714 IQAEIADNG
-723 MGMSKE
+723 IGMSKE
-729 YLPTLFDAFSRERN
+729 YLPTLFDAFTRERN

-757 IVKNLVEMQGGTIE
+757 IVKNHVEMQGGTIE

-787 HPIADEALYK
+787 HPIADEAHYK
-797 QQEQEAKS
+797 PQEQEAKS
-805 AQSAELLK
+805 AQGAELLK

-846 GAQCVSTLEQQ
+846 GAQCVSRLKQQ

-924 DVKKLEQVLVKLLGE
+924 DVKKLERFLLQLLG
-939 TAQS
+939 

>member
-23 ACLPLQAL
+23 VCLPLQAL

-41 WYDEGGYNITGPNG
+41 WYEGGYNITGPNG
-55 ERSGYGYEYQQT
+55 ERSGYGYDFQQT

-74 RYEYVKGTSM
+74 RYEYVNGSSV

-90 QRGEIDMLNCISYTP
+90 QRGELDMLNCISYTP
-105 ERAQHVLFSSM
+105 ERAQHMLFSSV
-116 PMGREKYYLYADIDK
+116 PMGREKYYLYADIEK
-131 TGISPSNLRSLEGK
+131 TGISPSKLYLLEGK
-145 GVSMMASSMV
+145 GVSMIASSMM
-155 ETAFSDWEKQ
+155 ETAFSNWEKQ
-165 QGLHTRHML
+165 QGLHTQHLL
-174 AGSMEERRR
+174 ASSMKERQS
-183 LVAQGAAEA
+183 LVAQGKAVA
-192 VVATEFAPL
+192 VVATELLPMK
-201 RQEGLS
+201 QEGLS
-207 AVMPVG
+207 AVTPVG
-213 GSDIYFAIS
+213 GSDIYFAIN
-222 KSRPDLKAEL
+222 KNRPDLKAEL
-232 DEAMRRIRQDKPFY
+232 DEAMRRIEQDKPFY
-246 AEYLYK
+246 AEKLYK
-252 TYMPTPAVPVLSK
+252 QYMTTAVVPVLSK

-271 AQHGKIRIGCLK
+271 AQHGKIRIGVLQ
-283 GERAFFSYEE
+283 GDSGFFSYEE
-293 DGSYKGVIADYIL
+293 DGSHKGAIADYIR
-306 YASSCFAEQ
+306 YASSCFEEQ

-323 FDTQGEMI
+323 FETQPEMI

-346 ENYYF
+346 ENHYL
-351 AEQNGFVLSNRIMSL
+351 AEQNGFVLSNRIMKIT
-366 AIPIVTA
+366 IPVITT

-387 DKNNYL
+387 PKDNYL
-393 VKAYA
+393 AKAYT
-398 AHNYPQWKIVEY
+398 AHNYPQWKLVEY
-410 ASREE
+410 ASRAEA
-415 VEQAVRKGQADCF
+415 EQALRKGQADCF
-428 FAKYNTL
+428 FAKYSML
-435 TDYADDKLLHALF
+435 TDYADDKLLHGVF
-448 LSKPGKVAFAVQRGD
+448 LSKPGNVAFAVNRND
-463 IALLSVL
+463 TVLLSVL

-478 PNTMSG
+478 ASVMAG
-484 NLSMYDKPLRDITL
+484 NLSMYDKPVQKVTL
-498 KDFIKQNMLLL
+498 KDFIKQNMLTLI
-509 VAVLVLIIGIVLTL
+509 AFLVLIIGLMLTL
-523 LYKERKAARET
+523 LHKERKAAREAVALT
-534 ASLNARLQ
+534 ARLK
-542 ESQQQLKQALEQ
+542 ESQLRLKQALQQ

-559 EAKTNFLSNMS
+559 VAKTNFLSNMS
-570 HDIRTPMNALLGY
+570 HDIRTPMNALMGY
-583 TKMLKPK
+583 TMMLKPK

-600 DKMEKS
+600 ERMEQS

-729 YLPTLFDAFSRERN
+729 YLPTLFDAFTRERN
-743 TTVGKISGTGLGMP
+743 TTIGKIGGTGLGMA
-757 IVKNLVEMQGGTIE
+757 IVKKLVEMQGGTIE

-782 IVTLE
+782 IVTFE

-797 QQEQEAKS
+797 QEEQETKS
-805 AQSAELLK
+805 AQGAELIK

-825 NAEIALFILQ
+825 NAEIALFILR

-881 AIRALDDKEKAAIPI
+881 NIRALDDKEKAAIPI

-939 TAQS
+939 TKEK

>member
-1 MKSMRSN
+1 MMRMRKF
-8 LAKYVCLCLSVLLLL
+8 LAGYVCFFLSAFLLLV
-23 ACLPLQAL
+23 CLPLQAL
-31 AAEGKVVRVG
+31 ATESKVVRVG
-41 WYDEGGYNITGPNG
+41 WYDGGYNITGPSG
-55 ERSGYGYEYQQT
+55 ERSGYGYDFQQT

-74 RYEYVKGTSM
+74 RYEYVNGSSV

-105 ERAQHVLFSSM
+105 ERAQHMLFSSV
-116 PMGREKYYLYADIDK
+116 PMGREKYYLYADIGK
-131 TGISPSNLRSLEGK
+131 TGLSPSKLYLLEGK
-145 GVSMMASSMV
+145 GVSMIASSMM

-165 QGLHTRHML
+165 QGLHTQHML
-174 AGSMEERRR
+174 AGSMEERIR

-232 DEAMRRIRQDKPFY
+232 DEAMRRIEQDKPFY
-246 AEYLYK
+246 AESLYK
-252 TYMPTPAVPVLSK
+252 HYMPTTAVPVLSK

-271 AQHGKIRIGCLK
+271 AQHGKIRIGCMK
-283 GERAFFSYEE
+283 GDRGFFSYEE
-293 DGSYKGVIADYIL
+293 DGSHNGVIADYIL
-306 YASSCFAEQ
+306 YASSCFEEQ

-331 QALKDGKIDMIFHFN
+331 RALQDGKIDMIFHFS
-346 ENYYF
+346 ENHYL
-351 AEQNGFVLSNRIMSL
+351 AEQNGFVLSNRIMSIT
-366 AIPIVTA
+366 IPVITA

-387 DKNNYL
+387 AKNNYL
-393 VKAYA
+393 AKAYA
-398 AHNYPQWKIVEY
+398 AHNYPQWKLVEY
-410 ASREE
+410 ASRADA
-415 VEQAVRKGQADCF
+415 EQAVRSGQADCF
-428 FAKYNTL
+428 FAKYSTL
-435 TDYADDKLLHALF
+435 TDYADDKLLHAVF
-448 LSKPGKVAFAVQRGD
+448 LSKPGDVAFAVNRGD
-463 IALLSVL
+463 TVLLSVL

-478 PNTMSG
+478 G
-484 NLSMYDKPLRDITL
+484 NAMAGNMSMYDKPLQDIML
-498 KDFIKQNMLLL
+498 KDFIKQHMLLL
-509 VAVLVLIIGIVLTL
+509 VAVLVLIIGIMLRL
-523 LYKERKAARET
+523 LYKERKAAREI
-534 ASLNARLQ
+534 ASMNERMQ
-542 ESQQQLKQALEQ
+542 ESQKQLEQALQ
-554 AESAS
+554 KAESAS

-583 TKMLKPK
+583 TMMLKPK
-590 IKDEELLGYV
+590 INDEQLLGYV
-600 DKMEKS
+600 EKMEQS

-620 ARIESGRMEVN
+620 ARIESGKMEVN
-631 EVYTRVGIDIEELIS
+631 EVYTRVDIDFEELIS
-646 VFSVEAKK
+646 VFSLEAKK

-666 HGHIMADIT
+666 HGHIMADLT
-675 KIREI
+675 KIKEI
-680 FSNLIS
+680 FSNLLS

-692 PEGGTVEFNTR
+692 PEGGTVQLNAR

-709 PGYMR
+709 TGYAC
-714 IQSEIADNG
+714 IQTEIVDNG
-723 MGMSKE
+723 IGMSKE
-729 YLPTLFDAFSRERN
+729 YLPKLFEAFTRERN
-743 TTVGKISGTGLGMP
+743 TTVAKISGTGLGMP
-757 IVKNLVEMQGGTIE
+757 IVKNLVEMMGGTIE
-771 VESELGKGSRF
+771 VESEPGKGSRF

-797 QQEQEAKS
+797 PQEQEAKS
-805 AQSAELLK
+805 AQGAELLK

-846 GAQCVSTLEQQ
+846 GAQCVSRLEQQ

-868 VQMPKMDGYTATQ
+868 VQMPQMDGYEATQ

-924 DVKKLEQVLVKLLGE
+924 DVKKLEQVLLKLLG
-939 TAQS
+939 

>member
-1 MKSMRSN
+1 MMRMRKF
-8 LAKYVCLCLSVLLLL
+8 LAGYVCFFLSVFLLLV
-23 ACLPLQAL
+23 CLPLQAL
-31 AAEGKVVRVG
+31 ATESKVVRVG
-41 WYDEGGYNITGPNG
+41 WYDGGYNITGPSG
-55 ERSGYGYEYQQT
+55 ERSGYGYDFQQT

-74 RYEYVKGTSM
+74 RYEYVKGSSV

-105 ERAQHVLFSSM
+105 ERAQHMLFSSV
-116 PMGREKYYLYADIDK
+116 PMGREKYYLYADIGK
-131 TGISPSNLRSLEGK
+131 TGLSPSKLYLLEGK
-145 GVSMMASSMV
+145 GVSMIASSMM

-165 QGLHTRHML
+165 QGLHTQHML
-174 AGSMEERRR
+174 AGSMEERIR

-213 GSDIYFAIS
+213 GSDIYFAIN
-222 KSRPDLKAEL
+222 KNRPDLKAEL
-232 DEAMRRIRQDKPFY
+232 DEAMRRIEQDKPFY
-246 AEYLYK
+246 AESLYK
-252 TYMPTPAVPVLSK
+252 HYMPTTAVPVLSK

-271 AQHGKIRIGCLK
+271 AQHGKIRIGCMK
-283 GERAFFSYEE
+283 GDRGFFSYEE
-293 DGSYKGVIADYIL
+293 DGSHNGVIADYIL
-306 YASSCFAEQ
+306 YASGCFEER

-331 QALKDGKIDMIFHFN
+331 RALQDGKIDMIFHFN
-346 ENYYF
+346 ENHYL
-351 AEQNGFVLSNRIMSL
+351 AEENGFVLSNRIMS
-366 AIPIVTA
+366 ITVPVITA

-387 DKNNYL
+387 AKNNYL
-393 VKAYA
+393 AKAYA
-398 AHNYPQWKIVEY
+398 AHNYPQWKLVEY
-410 ASREE
+410 ASRADA
-415 VEQAVRKGQADCF
+415 EQAVRSGQADCF
-428 FAKYNTL
+428 FAKYSTL
-435 TDYADDKLLHALF
+435 TDYADDKLLHAVF
-448 LSKPGKVAFAVQRGD
+448 LSKPGDVAFAVNRGD
-463 IALLSVL
+463 TVLLSVL
-470 NKTLRAMP
+470 NKTLRAM
-478 PNTMSG
+478 TG
-484 NLSMYDKPLRDITL
+484 NAMAGNMSMYDKPLQDIML
-498 KDFIKQNMLLL
+498 KDFIKQHMLLL
-509 VAVLVLIIGIVLTL
+509 VAVLVFIIGIILRL

-534 ASLNARLQ
+534 ASLNKRLQ
-542 ESQQQLKQALEQ
+542 ESQQQLKQALQ
-554 AESAS
+554 KAESAS

-583 TKMLKPK
+583 TMMLKPK
-590 IKDEELLGYV
+590 IKDEQLLGYV
-600 DKMEKS
+600 EKMERS
-606 GNLLLSIIN
+606 GKLLLSIIN

-631 EVYTRVGIDIEELIS
+631 EVYTRVGIDIEEVIS
-646 VFSVEAKK
+646 VFSLEAKK

-666 HGHIMADIT
+666 HGHIMADLT

-680 FSNLIS
+680 FSNLLS

-692 PEGGTVEFNTR
+692 PEGGTVQLNVR

-709 PGYMR
+709 PGYTC
-714 IQSEIADNG
+714 IQAEIADNG
-723 MGMSKE
+723 IGMSKE
-729 YLPTLFDAFSRERN
+729 YLPTLFDAFTRERN

-771 VESELGKGSRF
+771 VESEPGKGSRF

-787 HPIADEALYK
+787 HPIADEAHYK
-797 QQEQEAKS
+797 PQEQEAKS
-805 AQSAELLK
+805 AQGAELLK

-846 GAQCVSTLEQQ
+846 GAQCVSRLKEQ

-881 AIRALDDKEKAAIPI
+881 TIRALDDKEKAAIPI

-924 DVKKLEQVLVKLLGE
+924 DVKKLERVLLKLLG
-939 TAQS
+939 

>member
-1 MKSMRSN
+1 MMRMRKF
-8 LAKYVCLCLSVLLLL
+8 LAGYACFFLSVFLLLV
-23 ACLPLQAL
+23 CLPLQAL
-31 AAEGKVVRVG
+31 ATESKVVRVG
-41 WYDEGGYNITGPNG
+41 WYDGGYNITGPSG
-55 ERSGYGYEYQQT
+55 ERSGYGYDFQQT

-74 RYEYVKGTSM
+74 RYEYVKGSSV

-105 ERAQHVLFSSM
+105 ERAQHMLFSSV
-116 PMGREKYYLYADIDK
+116 PMGREKYYLYADIGK
-131 TGISPSNLRSLEGK
+131 TGLSPSKLYLLEGK
-145 GVSMMASSMV
+145 GVSMIASSMM
-155 ETAFSDWEKQ
+155 EMAFSDWEKQ
-165 QGLHTRHML
+165 QGLHTQHML
-174 AGSMEERRR
+174 AGSMEERIR

-232 DEAMRRIRQDKPFY
+232 DEAMRRIEQDKPFY
-246 AEYLYK
+246 AESLYK
-252 TYMPTPAVPVLSK
+252 HYMPTTAVPVLSK

-271 AQHGKIRIGCLK
+271 AQHGKIRIGCMK
-283 GERAFFSYEE
+283 GDRGFFSYEE
-293 DGSYKGVIADYIL
+293 DGSHNGVIADYIL
-306 YASSCFAEQ
+306 YASGCFEEQ

-331 QALKDGKIDMIFHFN
+331 RALQDGKIDMIFHFS
-346 ENYYF
+346 ENHYL
-351 AEQNGFVLSNRIMSL
+351 AEQNGFVLSNRIMSIT
-366 AIPIVTA
+366 IPVITA

-387 DKNNYL
+387 AKNNYL
-393 VKAYA
+393 AKAYA
-398 AHNYPQWKIVEY
+398 AHNYPQWKLVEY
-410 ASREE
+410 ASRADA
-415 VEQAVRKGQADCF
+415 EQAVRSGQADCF
-428 FAKYNTL
+428 FAKYSTL
-435 TDYADDKLLHALF
+435 TDYADDKLLHAVF
-448 LSKPGKVAFAVQRGD
+448 LSKPGDVAFAVNRGD
-463 IALLSVL
+463 TVLLSVL

-478 PNTMSG
+478 G
-484 NLSMYDKPLRDITL
+484 NAMAGNMSMYDKPLQDIML
-498 KDFIKQNMLLL
+498 KDFIKQHMLLL
-509 VAVLVLIIGIVLTL
+509 VAVLVLIIGIMLRL

-534 ASLNARLQ
+534 ASLNKRLQ
-542 ESQQQLKQALEQ
+542 ESQQQLKQALQ
-554 AESAS
+554 KAESAS

-583 TKMLKPK
+583 TMMLKPK
-590 IKDEELLGYV
+590 IKDEQLLGYV
-600 DKMEKS
+600 EKMERS
-606 GNLLLSIIN
+606 GKLLLSIIN

-646 VFSVEAKK
+646 VFSLEAKK

-680 FSNLIS
+680 FSNLLS

-692 PEGGTVEFNTR
+692 PEGGTVQLNVR

-709 PGYMR
+709 PGYAC
-714 IQSEIADNG
+714 IQAEIADNG
-723 MGMSKE
+723 IGMSKE
-729 YLPTLFDAFSRERN
+729 YLPKLFDAFTRERN

-771 VESELGKGSRF
+771 VESEPGKGSRF

-787 HPIADEALYK
+787 HPIADEAHYK
-797 QQEQEAKS
+797 PQEQKAES
-805 AQSAELLK
+805 AQGAELLK

-835 NMGLEVERVED
+835 NMGLEVERVEN
-846 GAQCVSTLEQQ
+846 GAQCVDRLEQQ

-868 VQMPKMDGYTATQ
+868 VQMPKMDGYEATQ

-924 DVKKLEQVLVKLLGE
+924 DVKKLERVLVKLLG
-939 TAQS
+939 

>member
-1 MKSMRSN
+1 MMRMRKF
-8 LAKYVCLCLSVLLLL
+8 LAGYVCTFLSVFLLVL
-23 ACLPLQAL
+23 CLPLQAL
-31 AAEGKVVRVG
+31 ATEGKVVRVG
-41 WYDEGGYNITGPNG
+41 WYEGGYNITGPNG

-105 ERAQHVLFSSM
+105 ERAQHMLFSSV
-116 PMGREKYYLYADIDK
+116 PMGREKYYLYADIGK
-131 TGISPSNLRSLEGK
+131 TGLSPSKLYLLEGK
-145 GVSMMASSMV
+145 GVSMMASSMM

-165 QGLHTRHML
+165 QGLHTQHML
-174 AGSMEERRR
+174 AGSMEERIR

-232 DEAMRRIRQDKPFY
+232 DEAMRRIEQDKPFY
-246 AEYLYK
+246 AESLYK
-252 TYMPTPAVPVLSK
+252 HYMPTTAVPVLSK

-271 AQHGKIRIGCLK
+271 AQHGKIRIGCMK
-283 GERAFFSYEE
+283 GDRGFFSYEE
-293 DGSYKGVIADYIL
+293 DGSHKGVIADYIL
-306 YASSCFAEQ
+306 YASGCFEER

-331 QALKDGKIDMIFHFN
+331 RALKDGKIDMIFHFN
-346 ENYYF
+346 ENHYL
-351 AEQNGFVLSNRIMSL
+351 AEENGFVLSNRIMSIT
-366 AIPIVTA
+366 IPVITA
-373 QKQFNENAANILAV
+373 HNEFNENAANILAV
-387 DKNNYL
+387 AKNNYL
-393 VKAYA
+393 AKAYA
-398 AHNYPQWKIVEY
+398 AHNYPQWKLVEY
-410 ASREE
+410 ASRADA
-415 VEQAVRKGQADCF
+415 EQAVRSGQADCF
-428 FAKYNTL
+428 FAKYSTL
-435 TDYADDKLLHALF
+435 TDYADDKLLHAVF
-448 LSKPGKVAFAVQRGD
+448 LSKPGDVAFAVNRGD
-463 IALLSVL
+463 TVLLSVL

-478 PNTMSG
+478 G
-484 NLSMYDKPLRDITL
+484 NAMAGNMSMYDKPLQDIML

-509 VAVLVLIIGIVLTL
+509 VAVLVLIIGIMLTL
-523 LYKERKAARET
+523 LYKERQAARET
-534 ASLNARLQ
+534 ASLNERLQ
-542 ESQQQLKQALEQ
+542 ESQKQLEQALQ
-554 AESAS
+554 KAESAS

-583 TKMLKPK
+583 TMMLKPK
-590 IKDEELLGYV
+590 IKDEQLLGYV
-600 DKMEKS
+600 EKMEQS

-620 ARIESGRMEVN
+620 ARIESGKMEVN
-631 EVYTRVGIDIEELIS
+631 EVYTRVDIDFEELIS

-666 HGHIMADIT
+666 HRHIMADIT

-692 PEGGTVEFNTR
+692 PEGGTVELNIR
-703 ELPCSR
+703 ELPCFR
-709 PGYMR
+709 PGYAC
-714 IQSEIADNG
+714 IQAEVADNG

-729 YLPTLFDAFSRERN
+729 YLPTLFEAFTRERN
-743 TTVGKISGTGLGMP
+743 TTVAKISGTGLGMP
-757 IVKNLVEMQGGTIE
+757 IVKNLVEMMGGTIE
-771 VESELGKGSRF
+771 VESEPGKGSRF

-787 HPIADEALYK
+787 HPIADEAHYK
-797 QQEQEAKS
+797 PQEQEAKS
-805 AQSAELLK
+805 AQGAELLK

-835 NMGLEVERVED
+835 SMGLEVERVED
-846 GAQCVSTLEQQ
+846 GAQCVSRLEQQ

>member
-1 MKSMRSN
+1 MMRMRKF
-8 LAKYVCLCLSVLLLL
+8 LAGYICFFLSAFLLLV
-23 ACLPLQAL
+23 CLPLQAL
-31 AAEGKVVRVG
+31 ATESKVVRVG
-41 WYDEGGYNITGPNG
+41 WYDGGYNITGPSG
-55 ERSGYGYEYQQT
+55 ERSGYGYVFQQT

-74 RYEYVKGTSM
+74 RYEYVNGSSV

-105 ERAQHVLFSSM
+105 ERAQHMLFSSV
-116 PMGREKYYLYADIDK
+116 PMGREKYYLYADIGK
-131 TGISPSNLRSLEGK
+131 TGLSPSKLYLLEGK
-145 GVSMMASSMV
+145 GVSMIASSMM

-165 QGLHTRHML
+165 QGLHTQHML
-174 AGSMEERRR
+174 AGSMEERIR

-201 RQEGLS
+201 RQEGMS
-207 AVMPVG
+207 AVMSVG

-232 DEAMRRIRQDKPFY
+232 DEAMRRIEQDKPFY
-246 AEYLYK
+246 AESLYK
-252 TYMPTPAVPVLSK
+252 HYMPTTAVPVLSK

-271 AQHGKIRIGCLK
+271 AQHGKIRIGCMK
-283 GERAFFSYEE
+283 GDRGFFSYEE
-293 DGSYKGVIADYIL
+293 DGSHKGVIADYIL
-306 YASSCFAEQ
+306 YASGCFEER

-331 QALKDGKIDMIFHFN
+331 RALQDGKIDMIFHFS
-346 ENYYF
+346 ENHYL
-351 AEQNGFVLSNRIMSL
+351 AEQNGFVLSNRIMSIT
-366 AIPIVTA
+366 IPVITA

-387 DKNNYL
+387 AKNNYL
-393 VKAYA
+393 AKAYA
-398 AHNYPQWKIVEY
+398 AHNYPQWKLVEY
-410 ASREE
+410 ASRADA
-415 VEQAVRKGQADCF
+415 EQAVRSGQADCF
-428 FAKYNTL
+428 FAKYSTL
-435 TDYADDKLLHALF
+435 TDYADDKLLHAAF
-448 LSKPGKVAFAVQRGD
+448 LTKPGDVAFAVNRND
-463 IALLSVL
+463 TLLLSVL

-478 PNTMSG
+478 ANVFTG
-484 NLSMYDKPLRDITL
+484 NISMYDKPLYDITL
-498 KDFIKQNMLLL
+498 KDFIKQNMLML
-509 VAVLVLIIGIVLTL
+509 VAVLVLIIGIMLTL
-523 LYKERKAARET
+523 LHKERKAAQET
-534 ASLNARLQ
+534 ACLNARLK
-542 ESQQQLKQALEQ
+542 ESQEQLKQALEQ

-570 HDIRTPMNALLGY
+570 HDIRTPMNALIGY
-583 TKMLKPK
+583 TMMLKPRL
-590 IKDEELLGYV
+590 KDEELLGYV

-631 EVYTRVGIDIEELIS
+631 EVYTRVGIDIEEVIS
-646 VFSVEAKK
+646 VFSLEAKK
-654 KNIRLLTSVQVE
+654 KNIRLLTSVKVE
-666 HGHIMADIT
+666 HGHIMADLT

-680 FSNLIS
+680 FSNLLS

-692 PEGGTVEFNTR
+692 PEGGTVQLNVR

-709 PGYMR
+709 PGYAC
-714 IQSEIADNG
+714 IQAEIADNG
-723 MGMSKE
+723 IGMSKE
-729 YLPTLFDAFSRERN
+729 YLPTLFDAFTRERN

-787 HPIADEALYK
+787 HPIADEAHYK
-797 QQEQEAKS
+797 PQEQEAKS
-805 AQSAELLK
+805 AQGAELLK

-846 GAQCVSTLEQQ
+846 GAQCVSRLEQQ

-924 DVKKLEQVLVKLLGE
+924 DVKKLEQVLVKLLG
-939 TAQS
+939 

>member
-23 ACLPLQAL
+23 VCLPLQAL

-41 WYDEGGYNITGPNG
+41 WYEGGYNITGPNG
-55 ERSGYGYEYQQT
+55 ERSGYGYDFQQT

-74 RYEYVKGTSM
+74 RYEYVNGSSV

-90 QRGEIDMLNCISYTP
+90 QRGELDMLNCISYTP
-105 ERAQHVLFSSM
+105 ERAQHMLFSSV
-116 PMGREKYYLYADIDK
+116 PMGREKYYLYADIEK
-131 TGISPSNLRSLEGK
+131 TGISPSKLYLLEGK
-145 GVSMMASSMV
+145 GVSMIASSMM
-155 ETAFSDWEKQ
+155 ETAFSNWEKQ
-165 QGLHTRHML
+165 QGLHTKHFF
-174 AGSMEERRR
+174 ASSIEERKR
-183 LVAQGAAEA
+183 LVAQGAADA
-192 VVATEFAPL
+192 VVATELLPMK
-201 RQEGLS
+201 QEGLS
-207 AVMPVG
+207 AVTPVG
-213 GSDIYFAIS
+213 GSDIYFAIN
-222 KSRPDLKAEL
+222 KNRPDLKAEL
-232 DEAMRRIRQDKPFY
+232 DEAMRRIEQDKPFY
-246 AEYLYK
+246 AEKLYK
-252 TYMPTPAVPVLSK
+252 QYMTTAVVPVLSK

-271 AQHGKIRIGCLK
+271 AQHGKIRIGVLQ
-283 GERAFFSYEE
+283 GDSGFFSYEE
-293 DGSYKGVIADYIL
+293 DGSHKGAIADYIR
-306 YASSCFAEQ
+306 YASSCFEEQ

-323 FDTQGEMI
+323 FETQPEMI

-346 ENYYF
+346 ENHYL
-351 AEQNGFVLSNRIMSL
+351 AEQNGFVLSNRIMKIT
-366 AIPIVTA
+366 IPVITT

-387 DKNNYL
+387 PKDNYL
-393 VKAYA
+393 AKAYT
-398 AHNYPQWKIVEY
+398 AHNYPQWKLVEY
-410 ASREE
+410 ASRAEA
-415 VEQAVRKGQADCF
+415 EQALRKGQADCF
-428 FAKYNTL
+428 FAKYSML
-435 TDYADDKLLHALF
+435 TDYADDKLLHGVF
-448 LSKPGKVAFAVQRGD
+448 LSKPGNVAFAVNRND
-463 IALLSVL
+463 TVLLSVL

-478 PNTMSG
+478 ASVMAG
-484 NLSMYDKPLRDITL
+484 NLSMYDKPVQKVTL
-498 KDFIKQNMLLL
+498 KDFIKQNMLTLI
-509 VAVLVLIIGIVLTL
+509 AFLVLIIGLMLTL
-523 LYKERKAARET
+523 LHKERKAAREAVALT
-534 ASLNARLQ
+534 ARLK
-542 ESQQQLKQALEQ
+542 ESQLRLKQALQQ

-559 EAKTNFLSNMS
+559 VAKTNFLSNMS
-570 HDIRTPMNALLGY
+570 HDIRTPMNALMGY
-583 TKMLKPK
+583 TMMLKPK

-600 DKMEKS
+600 EKMESS
-606 GNLLLSIIN
+606 GKLLLSIIN

-729 YLPTLFDAFSRERN
+729 YLPTLFDAFTRERN
-743 TTVGKISGTGLGMP
+743 TTIGKIGGTGLGMA
-757 IVKNLVEMQGGTIE
+757 IVKKLVEMQGGTIE
-771 VESELGKGSRF
+771 VESEPGKGSRF
-782 IVTLE
+782 IVTFE

-797 QQEQEAKS
+797 QEEQETKS
-805 AQSAELLK
+805 AQGAELIK

-825 NAEIALFILQ
+825 NAEIALFILR

-881 AIRALDDKEKAAIPI
+881 NIRALDDKEKAAIPI

-939 TAQS
+939 TKEK

>member
-1 MKSMRSN
+1 MMRMRKF
-8 LAKYVCLCLSVLLLL
+8 LAGYACFFLSVFLLLV
-23 ACLPLQAL
+23 CLPLQAL

-41 WYDEGGYNITGPNG
+41 WYDGGYNITGSDG
-55 ERSGYGYEYQQT
+55 ERSGYGYDFQQT

-74 RYEYVKGTSM
+74 RYEYVKGSSV

-105 ERAQHVLFSSM
+105 ERAQHMLFSSV
-116 PMGREKYYLYADIDK
+116 PMGREKYYLYADIGK
-131 TGISPSNLRSLEGK
+131 TGLSPSKLYLLEGK
-145 GVSMMASSMV
+145 GVSMIASSMM

-165 QGLHTRHML
+165 QGLHTQHML
-174 AGSMEERRR
+174 AGSMEERIR

-201 RQEGLS
+201 RQEGMS

-232 DEAMRRIRQDKPFY
+232 DEAMRRIEQDKPFY
-246 AEYLYK
+246 AESLYK
-252 TYMPTPAVPVLSK
+252 HYMPTTAVPVLSK

-271 AQHGKIRIGCLK
+271 AQHGKIRIGCMK
-283 GERAFFSYEE
+283 GDRGFFSYEE
-293 DGSYKGVIADYIL
+293 DGSHKGVIADYIL
-306 YASSCFAEQ
+306 YASGCFEER

-331 QALKDGKIDMIFHFN
+331 RALQDGKIDMIFHFS
-346 ENYYF
+346 ENHYL
-351 AEQNGFVLSNRIMSL
+351 AEQNGFVLSNRIMSIT
-366 AIPIVTA
+366 IPVITA

-387 DKNNYL
+387 AKNNYL
-393 VKAYA
+393 AKAYA
-398 AHNYPQWKIVEY
+398 AHNYPQWKLVEY
-410 ASREE
+410 ASLAEA
-415 VEQAVRKGQADCF
+415 EQAVRSGQADCF
-428 FAKYNTL
+428 FAKYSTL
-435 TDYADDKLLHALF
+435 TDYADDKLLHAVF
-448 LSKPGKVAFAVQRGD
+448 LSKPGDVAFAVNRGD
-463 IALLSVL
+463 TVLLSVL

-478 PNTMSG
+478 G
-484 NLSMYDKPLRDITL
+484 NAMAGNMSMYDKPLQDIML
-498 KDFIKQNMLLL
+498 KDFIKQHMLLL
-509 VAVLVLIIGIVLTL
+509 VAVLVLIIGIMLRL

-534 ASLNARLQ
+534 ASLNERLQ
-542 ESQQQLKQALEQ
+542 ESQLQLKQALEQ

-570 HDIRTPMNALLGY
+570 HDIRTPMNALMGY
-583 TKMLKPK
+583 TMMLKPK

-606 GNLLLSIIN
+606 GKLLLSIIN

-631 EVYTRVGIDIEELIS
+631 EVYTRVGIDFEELIS

-654 KNIRLLTSVQVE
+654 KHIRLLTNVQVE
-666 HGHIMADIT
+666 HRHIMADIT

-692 PEGGTVEFNTR
+692 PEGGTVELNIR

-714 IQSEIADNG
+714 IQTEVADNG
-723 MGMSKE
+723 IGMSKE

-743 TTVGKISGTGLGMP
+743 TTVGKISGTGLGMA
-757 IVKNLVEMQGGTIE
+757 IVKKLVEMQGGTIE

-782 IVTLE
+782 IVTFE
-787 HPIADEALYK
+787 HPIADESLYK
-797 QQEQEAKS
+797 QEEQKDTS
-805 AQSAELLK
+805 AQGAELIK

-825 NAEIALFILQ
+825 NAEIALFILR

-846 GAQCVSTLEQQ
+846 GAKCVSTLEQQ

-868 VQMPKMDGYTATQ
+868 VQMPNMDGYTATQ
-881 AIRALDDKEKAAIPI
+881 NIRALDDKEKAAIPI

-924 DVKKLEQVLVKLLGE
+924 DVKKLEQVLVKLLG
-939 TAQS
+939 

>member
-1 MKSMRSN
+1 MMRMRKF
-8 LAKYVCLCLSVLLLL
+8 LAGYACFCLSVFLLLV
-23 ACLPLQAL
+23 CLPLQAL

-41 WYDEGGYNITGPNG
+41 WYDGGYNITGPSG
-55 ERSGYGYEYQQT
+55 ERSGYGYDFQQT

-74 RYEYVKGTSM
+74 RYEYVKGSSV

-90 QRGEIDMLNCISYTP
+90 QRGELDMLNCISYTP
-105 ERAQHVLFSSM
+105 ERAQHMLFSSV
-116 PMGREKYYLYADIDK
+116 PMGREKYYLYADIEK
-131 TGISPSNLRSLEGK
+131 TGLSPSKLYLLEGK
-145 GVSMMASSMV
+145 GVSMIASSMM
-155 ETAFSDWEKQ
+155 ETAFSNWEKQ
-165 QGLHTRHML
+165 QGLHTQHML
-174 AGSMEERRR
+174 AGNMEERRR

-201 RQEGLS
+201 RQEGMS

-213 GSDIYFAIS
+213 GSDIYFVIS

-232 DEAMRRIRQDKPFY
+232 DEAMRRIEQDKPFF

-252 TYMPTPAVPVLSK
+252 SYMPTTAVPVLSK
-265 DEQAWL
+265 DERAWL

-293 DGSYKGVIADYIL
+293 DGSHKGVIADYIL
-306 YASSCFAEQ
+306 YASGCFAEQ

-346 ENYYF
+346 ENHYF

-366 AIPIVTA
+366 TIPIVTA

-387 DKNNYL
+387 AKNNYL
-393 VKAYA
+393 AKAYA

-415 VEQAVRKGQADCF
+415 VEQAVREGQADCF
-428 FAKYNTL
+428 FVKYNKL

-448 LSKPGKVAFAVQRGD
+448 LSKPGNVAFAVQRGD

-478 PNTMSG
+478 ANTMSG

-509 VAVLVLIIGIVLTL
+509 VPVLVLIIGIVLTL
-523 LYKERKAARET
+523 LYKERKAVRET
-534 ASLNARLQ
+534 ASLNERLQ

-583 TKMLKPK
+583 TMMLKPR
-590 IKDEELLGYV
+590 IKDEQLLGYV
-600 DKMEKS
+600 EKMESS
-606 GNLLLSIIN
+606 GKLLLSIIN

-646 VFSVEAKK
+646 VFSLEAKK

-666 HGHIMADIT
+666 HGHIMTDIT
-675 KIREI
+675 KIKEI
-680 FSNLIS
+680 FSNLLS

-692 PEGGTVEFNTR
+692 PEGGTVRLKVR

-709 PGYMR
+709 PGYAC
-714 IQSEIADNG
+714 IQAEVADNG

-729 YLPTLFDAFSRERN
+729 YLPTLFDAFTRERN

-787 HPIADEALYK
+787 HPIADEAHYK

-805 AQSAELLK
+805 AQGAELLK

-825 NAEIALFILQ
+825 NAEIALFILR

-846 GAQCVSTLEQQ
+846 GAQCVDRLEQQ

-868 VQMPKMDGYTATQ
+868 VQMPKMDGYEATQ

-924 DVKKLEQVLVKLLGE
+924 DVKKLEQVLVKLL
-939 TAQS
+939 A

>member
-1 MKSMRSN
+1 MMRMRKF
-8 LAKYVCLCLSVLLLL
+8 LAGYVCTFLSVFLLVV
-23 ACLPLQAL
+23 CLPLQAL

-41 WYDEGGYNITGPNG
+41 WYEGGYNITGPNG

-67 VAAYTGW
+67 VAGYTGW

-90 QRGEIDMLNCISYTP
+90 QRGELDMLNCISYTP
-105 ERAQHVLFSSM
+105 ERAQHVLFSAR
-116 PMGREKYYLYADIDK
+116 PMGREQYYLYADMDK
-131 TGISPSNLRSLEGK
+131 TGISPSKLYLLEGK
-145 GVSMMASSMV
+145 RVGMMASSMM
-155 ETAFSDWEKQ
+155 ETAFSNWEKQ
-165 QGLHTRHML
+165 QGLHTKHVFASSL
-174 AGSMEERRR
+174 EERKR

-192 VVATEFAPL
+192 VVATELLPMK
-201 RQEGLS
+201 QEGLS
-207 AVMPVG
+207 AVTPVG
-213 GSDIYFAIS
+213 SSDIYFAIN
-222 KSRPDLKAEL
+222 KNRPDLKAEL
-232 DEAMRRIRQDKPFY
+232 DEAMSRIQQDRPFY
-246 AEYLYK
+246 PEELYK
-252 TYMPTPAVPVLSK
+252 RYMTVAAVPVLSK

-271 AQHGKIRIGCLK
+271 AQHGKIRIGFVN
-283 GERAFFSYEE
+283 GERGFFSYEE
-293 DGSYKGVIADYIL
+293 EGTSTGVIADYIR
-306 YASSCFAEQ
+306 YASGCFEKQ
-315 RLDFAVQG
+315 RLDFSVQS
-323 FDTQGEMI
+323 FDTQEAMM
-331 QALKDGKIDMIFHFN
+331 QALKDGKIDMIFHFYN
-346 ENYYF
+346 NPYF
-351 AEQNGFVLSNRIMSL
+351 AEEHGFMLSNKVMS
-366 AIPIVTA
+366 ISMPVITSR
-373 QKQFNENAANILAV
+373 KNFNEANANVVALCG
-387 DKNNYL
+387 DNNFA
-393 VKAYA
+393 KAYVSY
-398 AHNYPQWKIVEY
+398 HYPHWKIKEY
-410 ASREE
+410 ATREE
-415 VEQAVRKGQADCF
+415 VEQAVRKGEADCF
-428 FAKYNTL
+428 FIKYIDLNAF
-435 TDYADDKLLHALF
+435 ADDKQLYALF
-448 LSKPGKVAFAVQRGD
+448 LAQPGHIAFAVNGGNTM
-463 IALLSVL
+463 LLSVL

-509 VAVLVLIIGIVLTL
+509 VAVLVLIIGIVLRL
-523 LYKERKAARET
+523 LYKERKAVRET

-583 TKMLKPK
+583 TMMLKPK
-590 IKDEELLGYV
+590 IKDEQLLGYV
-600 DKMEKS
+600 EKMERS
-606 GNLLLSIIN
+606 GKLLLSIIN

-646 VFSVEAKK
+646 VFSLEAKK

-666 HGHIMADIT
+666 HGHIMADLT
-675 KIREI
+675 KIKEI
-680 FSNLIS
+680 FSNLLS

-692 PEGGTVEFNTR
+692 PEGGTVQLNVR

-709 PGYMR
+709 PGYAC
-714 IQSEIADNG
+714 IQAEVADNG

-743 TTVGKISGTGLGMP
+743 TTVGKISGTGLGMA
-757 IVKNLVEMQGGTIE
+757 IVKKLVEMQGGTIE

-782 IVTLE
+782 IVTFE

-797 QQEQEAKS
+797 TQEQEAKS
-805 AQSAELLK
+805 AQGAELIK

-846 GAQCVSTLEQQ
+846 GAQCVSRLEQQ

-881 AIRALDDKEKAAIPI
+881 NIRALDDKEKAAIPI
-896 VAMTANAFAEDRER
+896 VAMTANAFAEDRKR

-939 TAQS
+939 TKE

>member
-31 AAEGKVVRVG
+31 AADGKVVRVG

-90 QRGEIDMLNCISYTP
+90 QRGELDMLNCISYTP
-105 ERAQHVLFSSM
+105 ERAQQVLFSSM

-192 VVATEFAPL
+192 VVATELLPMK
-201 RQEGLS
+201 QEGLS
-207 AVMPVG
+207 AVTPVG
-213 GSDIYFAIS
+213 GSDIYFAIN
-222 KSRPDLKAEL
+222 KNRPDLKAEL
-232 DEAMRRIRQDKPFY
+232 DEAMSRIQQDRPFY
-246 AEYLYK
+246 PEELYK
-252 TYMPTPAVPVLSK
+252 RYMTVAAVPVLST

-271 AQHGKIRIGCLK
+271 AQHGAIRIGFVN
-283 GERAFFSYEE
+283 GERGFFSYEE
-293 DGSYKGVIADYIL
+293 EGDSTGVIADYVR
-306 YASSCFAEQ
+306 YASGCFEKQ
-315 RLDFAVQG
+315 RLDFSVQG
-323 FDTQGEMI
+323 FATQEEMM
-331 QALKDGKIDMIFHFN
+331 QALKDGKIDMIFHFYN
-346 ENYYF
+346 NPYF
-351 AEQNGFVLSNRIMSL
+351 AEEHGFMLSNKVMS
-366 AIPIVTA
+366 ISMPVITSR
-373 QKQFNENAANILAV
+373 KNFNEANANVVALCR
-387 DKNNYL
+387 DNNFA
-393 VKAYA
+393 KAYVSY
-398 AHNYPQWKIVEY
+398 HYPHWKIKEY
-410 ASREE
+410 ATREE
-415 VEQAVRKGQADCF
+415 VEQAVRKGEADCF
-428 FAKYNTL
+428 FIKYIDLN
-435 TDYADDKLLHALF
+435 AFVDDKQLYALF
-448 LSKPGKVAFAVQRGD
+448 LAQPGHIAFAVNGGNTT
-463 IALLSVL
+463 LLSVL
-470 NKTLRAMP
+470 NKTLRAIPANAM
-478 PNTMSG
+478 TG
-484 NLSMYDKPLRDITL
+484 NLSLYDKPVHKVTL
-498 KDFIKQNMLLL
+498 KDFIKQNMLTLI
-509 VAVLVLIIGIVLTL
+509 AFLVLIIGLMLTL
-523 LYKERKAARET
+523 LHKERKAAREAVALT
-534 ASLNARLQ
+534 ARLK
-542 ESQQQLKQALEQ
+542 ESQEQLKQALEQ

-583 TKMLKPK
+583 TMMLKPK
-590 IKDEELLGYV
+590 IKDEQLLGYV
-600 DKMEKS
+600 EKMESS
-606 GNLLLSIIN
+606 GKLLLSIIN

-631 EVYTRVGIDIEELIS
+631 EVYSRVGIDIEEVIS

-666 HGHIMADIT
+666 HGHIMCDIT

-692 PEGGTVEFNTR
+692 PEGGTVELNTR

-714 IQSEIADNG
+714 IQTEVADNG

-743 TTVGKISGTGLGMP
+743 TTVGKISGTGLGMA
-757 IVKNLVEMQGGTIE
+757 IVKKLVEMQGGTIE

-782 IVTLE
+782 IVTFE
-787 HPIADEALYK
+787 HPLADEALYK
-797 QQEQEAKS
+797 QEEQKDTS
-805 AQSAELLK
+805 AQGAELIK

-825 NAEIALFILQ
+825 NAEIALFILR

-846 GAQCVSTLEQQ
+846 GAKCVSRLEQQ

-881 AIRALDDKEKAAIPI
+881 HIRALDDKEKAAIPI

-939 TAQS
+939 TKEK

>member
-1 MKSMRSN
+1 MMRKRRFLSG
-8 LAKYVCLCLSVLLLL
+8 YVCFFLSVFLLLV
-23 ACLPLQAL
+23 CLPLQAL
-31 AAEGKVVRVG
+31 ATESKVVRVG
-41 WYDEGGYNITGPNG
+41 WYDGGYNITGPSG
-55 ERSGYGYEYQQT
+55 ERSGYGYDFQQT

-74 RYEYVKGTSM
+74 RYEYVKGSSV

-105 ERAQHVLFSSM
+105 ERAQHMLFSSV
-116 PMGREKYYLYADIDK
+116 PMGREKYYLYADIGK
-131 TGISPSNLRSLEGK
+131 TGLSPSKLYLLEGK
-145 GVSMMASSMV
+145 GVSMIASSMM

-165 QGLHTRHML
+165 QGLHTQHML
-174 AGSMEERRR
+174 AGSMEERIR

-232 DEAMRRIRQDKPFY
+232 DEAMRRIEQDKPFY
-246 AEYLYK
+246 AESLYK
-252 TYMPTPAVPVLSK
+252 HYMPTTAVPVLSK

-271 AQHGKIRIGCLK
+271 AQHGKIRIGCMK
-283 GERAFFSYEE
+283 GDRGFFSYEE
-293 DGSYKGVIADYIL
+293 DGSHKGVIADYIL
-306 YASSCFAEQ
+306 YASSCFEEQ

-346 ENYYF
+346 ENHYL
-351 AEQNGFVLSNRIMSL
+351 AEENGFVLSNRIMSIT
-366 AIPIVTA
+366 IPVITA
-373 QKQFNENAANILAV
+373 HNEFNENAANILAV
-387 DKNNYL
+387 AKNNYL
-393 VKAYA
+393 AKAYA
-398 AHNYPQWKIVEY
+398 AHNYPQWKLVEY
-410 ASREE
+410 ASRADA
-415 VEQAVRKGQADCF
+415 EQAVRSGQADCF
-428 FAKYNTL
+428 FAKYSTL
-435 TDYADDKLLHALF
+435 TDYADDKLLHAVF
-448 LSKPGKVAFAVQRGD
+448 LTKPGDVAFAVNRGD
-463 IALLSVL
+463 TVLLSVL

-478 PNTMSG
+478 G
-484 NLSMYDKPLRDITL
+484 NAMAGNMSMYDKPLQDIML
-498 KDFIKQNMLLL
+498 KDFIKQHMLLL
-509 VAVLVLIIGIVLTL
+509 VAVLVLIIGIMLRL

-534 ASLNARLQ
+534 ASLNERLQ
-542 ESQQQLKQALEQ
+542 ESQKQLEQALQ
-554 AESAS
+554 KAESAS

-583 TKMLKPK
+583 TMMLKPK
-590 IKDEELLGYV
+590 IKDEQLLGYV
-600 DKMEKS
+600 EKMERS
-606 GNLLLSIIN
+606 GKLLLSIIN

-631 EVYTRVGIDIEELIS
+631 EVYTRVGIDIEEVIS
-646 VFSVEAKK
+646 VFSLEAKK

-666 HGHIMADIT
+666 HGHIMADLT

-680 FSNLIS
+680 FSNLLS

-692 PEGGTVEFNTR
+692 PEGGTVQLNVR

-709 PGYMR
+709 PGYTC
-714 IQSEIADNG
+714 IQAEIADNG
-723 MGMSKE
+723 IGMSKE
-729 YLPTLFDAFSRERN
+729 YLPTLFDAFTRERN

-787 HPIADEALYK
+787 HPIADEAHYK
-797 QQEQEAKS
+797 PQEQEAKS
-805 AQSAELLK
+805 AQGVELLK

-846 GAQCVSTLEQQ
+846 GAQCVSRLEQQ

-868 VQMPKMDGYTATQ
+868 VQMPQMDGYEATQ

-924 DVKKLEQVLVKLLGE
+924 DVKKLEQVLVKLLG
-939 TAQS
+939 

>member
-41 WYDEGGYNITGPNG
+41 WHESGYNITGPSG
-55 ERSGYGYEYQQT
+55 ERSGYGYEFQQT

-74 RYEYVKGTSM
+74 RYEYVKGSSM

-90 QRGEIDMLNCISYTP
+90 QRGELDMLNCISYTP

-116 PMGREKYYLYADIDK
+116 PMGREKYYLYADIEK
-131 TGISPSNLRSLEGK
+131 TGLSPSKLYLLEGK
-145 GVSMMASSMV
+145 SVSMMANSMM
-155 ETAFSDWEKQ
+155 ETAFSNWEKQ
-165 QGLHTRHML
+165 QGLHTKHVF
-174 AGSMEERRR
+174 ASSIEERMR
-183 LVAQGAAEA
+183 LVAKGAAEA
-192 VVATEFAPL
+192 VVATELLPMK
-201 RQEGLS
+201 QEGLS
-207 AVMPVG
+207 AVTPVG
-213 GSDIYFAIS
+213 GSDIYFAIN
-222 KSRPDLKAEL
+222 KNRPDLKAEL
-232 DEAMRRIRQDKPFY
+232 DEAMRRIEQDKPFY
-246 AEYLYK
+246 AESLYK
-252 TYMPTPAVPVLSK
+252 HYMTTTTVPVLSTA
-265 DEQAWL
+265 EQAWL
-271 AQHGKIRIGCLK
+271 AQHGKIRIGVLK
-283 GERAFFSYEE
+283 GDNGFFSYEE
-293 DGSYKGVIADYIL
+293 DGSHKGAIADYIL

-323 FDTQGEMI
+323 FDTQSEML

-346 ENYYF
+346 ENHYL
-351 AEQNGFVLSNRIMSL
+351 AEQNGFVLSNRIMKIT
-366 AIPIVTA
+366 IPVITG

-387 DKNNYL
+387 DKDNYL
-393 VKAYA
+393 AKAYA
-398 AHNYPQWKIVEY
+398 AHNYPQWKLVEY
-410 ASREE
+410 ASRADA
-415 VEQAVRKGQADCF
+415 EQALRKGQADCF
-428 FAKYNTL
+428 FAKYSML
-435 TDYADDKLLHALF
+435 TDYADDKLLHAVF
-448 LSKPGKVAFAVQRGD
+448 LSKPGNVAFAVNRSD
-463 IALLSVL
+463 TVLLSVL

-478 PNTMSG
+478 ASVMAD
-484 NLSMYDKPLRDITL
+484 NLSMYDKPEHKVTL
-498 KDFIKQNMLLL
+498 KDFIKQNMLTLI
-509 VAVLVLIIGIVLTL
+509 AFLVLIIGLMLTL
-523 LYKERKAARET
+523 LHKERKAAREAVALT
-534 ASLNARLQ
+534 ARLK
-542 ESQQQLKQALEQ
+542 ESQEQLKQALQQ

-570 HDIRTPMNALLGY
+570 HDIRTPMNALMGY
-583 TKMLKPK
+583 TMMLKPK

-631 EVYTRVGIDIEELIS
+631 EVYSRVGVDIEELIS

-654 KNIRLLTSVQVE
+654 KHIRLLTSEQVE
-666 HGHIMADIT
+666 HRHIMADIT

-714 IQSEIADNG
+714 IQTEVADNG

-729 YLPTLFDAFSRERN
+729 YLPTLFDAFTRERN
-743 TTVGKISGTGLGMP
+743 TTVGKISGTGLGMA
-757 IVKNLVEMQGGTIE
+757 IVKKLVDMQGGTIE
-771 VESELGKGSRF
+771 VQSELGKGSRF
-782 IVTLE
+782 IVTFE

-797 QQEQEAKS
+797 QEEQKDTS
-805 AQSAELLK
+805 AQGAELIK

-825 NAEIALFILQ
+825 NAEIALFILR

-881 AIRALDDKEKAAIPI
+881 NIRALDDKKKAAIPI

-924 DVKKLEQVLVKLLGE
+924 DVKKLERVLRQLLG
-939 TAQS
+939 

>member
-8 LAKYVCLCLSVLLLL
+8 FAKYVCLCLSVLLLL

-41 WYDEGGYNITGPNG
+41 WYEGGYNITGPNG

-74 RYEYVKGTSM
+74 RYEYVKGNSM

-90 QRGEIDMLNCISYTP
+90 QRGELDMLNCMSYTP

-116 PMGREKYYLYADIDK
+116 PMGREKYYLYADIEK
-131 TGISPSNLRSLEGK
+131 TGISPSKLYLLEGK
-145 GVSMMASSMV
+145 GVSMIASSMM
-155 ETAFSDWEKQ
+155 ETAFSNWEKQ
-165 QGLHTRHML
+165 QGLHTQHLL
-174 AGSMEERRR
+174 ASSMKERQS
-183 LVAQGAAEA
+183 LVAQGKAVA
-192 VVATEFAPL
+192 VVATELLPMK
-201 RQEGLS
+201 QEGLS
-207 AVMPVG
+207 AVTPVG
-213 GSDIYFAIS
+213 GSDIYFAIN
-222 KSRPDLKAEL
+222 KNRPDLKAEL
-232 DEAMRRIRQDKPFY
+232 DEAMRRIEQDKPFY
-246 AEYLYK
+246 AEKLYK
-252 TYMPTPAVPVLSK
+252 QYMTTAVVPVLSK

-271 AQHGKIRIGCLK
+271 AQHGKIRIGVLK
-283 GERAFFSYEE
+283 GDSGFFSYEE
-293 DGSYKGVIADYIL
+293 DGSHKGAIADYIR
-306 YASSCFAEQ
+306 YASSCFEEQ

-323 FDTQGEMI
+323 FETQPEMI

-346 ENYYF
+346 ENHYL
-351 AEQNGFVLSNRIMSL
+351 AEQNGFVLSNRIMKIT
-366 AIPIVTA
+366 IPVITT

-387 DKNNYL
+387 PKDNYL
-393 VKAYA
+393 AKAYT
-398 AHNYPQWKIVEY
+398 AHNYPQWKLVEY
-410 ASREE
+410 ASRAEA
-415 VEQAVRKGQADCF
+415 EQALRKGQADCF
-428 FAKYNTL
+428 FAKYSML
-435 TDYADDKLLHALF
+435 TDYADDKLLHGVF
-448 LSKPGKVAFAVQRGD
+448 LSKPGNVAFAVNRND
-463 IALLSVL
+463 TVLLSVL

-478 PNTMSG
+478 ASVMAG
-484 NLSMYDKPLRDITL
+484 NLSMYDKPVQKVTL
-498 KDFIKQNMLLL
+498 KDFIKQNMLTLI
-509 VAVLVLIIGIVLTL
+509 AFLVLIIGLMLTL
-523 LYKERKAARET
+523 LHKERKAARE
-534 ASLNARLQ
+534 AVALNARLQ
-542 ESQQQLKQALEQ
+542 ESQEQLKQALEQ

-590 IKDEELLGYV
+590 IKDEQLLGYV
-600 DKMEKS
+600 EKMESS
-606 GNLLLSIIN
+606 GKLLLSIIN

-631 EVYTRVGIDIEELIS
+631 EVYSRVGIDIEEVIS

-743 TTVGKISGTGLGMP
+743 TTVGKISGTGLGMA
-757 IVKNLVEMQGGTIE
+757 IVKKLVEMQGGTIE

-782 IVTLE
+782 IVTFE
-787 HPIADEALYK
+787 HPIADEAYYK
-797 QQEQEAKS
+797 QEEQEAKS
-805 AQSAELLK
+805 AQGAELIK

-825 NAEIALFILQ
+825 NAEIALFILR

-881 AIRALDDKEKAAIPI
+881 TIRALDDKEKAAIPI

>member
-8 LAKYVCLCLSVLLLL
+8 FAKYVCLCLSVLLLL

-41 WYDEGGYNITGPNG
+41 WFEGGYNTTGPNG
-55 ERSGYGYEYQQT
+55 ERSGYGYEFQQT
-67 VAAYTGW
+67 VAGYTGW
-74 RYEYVKGTSM
+74 RYEYVKGSSM

-90 QRGEIDMLNCISYTP
+90 QRGELDMLNCISYTP
-105 ERAQHVLFSSM
+105 ERAQHMLFSAM
-116 PMGREKYYLYADIDK
+116 PMGREKYYLYADIEK
-131 TGISPSNLRSLEGK
+131 TGLSPSKLYLLEGK
-145 GVSMMASSMV
+145 GVSMMASSMM
-155 ETAFSDWEKQ
+155 ETVFSDWEKQ
-165 QGLHTRHML
+165 QGLHTRHIL
-174 AGSMEERRR
+174 GGSMDERKR

-192 VVATEFAPL
+192 VVATELLPMK
-201 RQEGLS
+201 QEGLS
-207 AVMPVG
+207 AVTPVG
-213 GSDIYFAIS
+213 GSDIYFAIN
-222 KSRPDLKAEL
+222 KNRPDLKAEL
-232 DEAMRRIRQDKPFY
+232 DEAMRRIEQDKPFY
-246 AEYLYK
+246 AESLYK
-252 TYMPTPAVPVLSK
+252 HYLTTTVVPVLST

-271 AQHGKIRIGCLK
+271 AQHGKIRIGVLK
-283 GERAFFSYEE
+283 GDNGFFSYEE
-293 DGSYKGVIADYIL
+293 DGSHKGVIADYIL

-323 FDTQGEMI
+323 FDTQPEML

-346 ENYYF
+346 ENHYL
-351 AEQNGFVLSNRIMSL
+351 AEQNGFVLSNRIMSIT
-366 AIPIVTA
+366 IPVITTH
-373 QKQFNENAANILAV
+373 KQFNENAANILAV
-387 DKNNYL
+387 YNDNYL
-393 VKAYA
+393 AKAYA

-410 ASREE
+410 ATRAEA
-415 VEQAVRKGQADCF
+415 EQALRKGQADCF
-428 FAKYNTL
+428 FAKYSVL
-435 TDYADDKLLHALF
+435 TDYADDKLLHGVF
-448 LSKPGKVAFAVQRGD
+448 LSKPGDVAFAVNRSD
-463 IALLSVL
+463 TVLLSVL

-478 PNTMSG
+478 ASVMAG
-484 NLSMYDKPLRDITL
+484 NLSMYDKPVHKVTL
-498 KDFIKQNMLLL
+498 KDFIKQNMLTLI
-509 VAVLVLIIGIVLTL
+509 AFLVLIIGLMLTL
-523 LYKERKAARET
+523 LHKERKSAREAVALT
-534 ASLNARLQ
+534 EKLK
-542 ESQQQLKQALEQ
+542 ESQEQLKQALQQ

-559 EAKTNFLSNMS
+559 VAKTNFLSNMS
-570 HDIRTPMNALLGY
+570 HDIRTPMNALMGY

-606 GNLLLSIIN
+606 GKLLLSIIN

-631 EVYTRVGIDIEELIS
+631 EIYSRVGHDLEELIS

-654 KNIRLLTSVQVE
+654 KHIRLLTSVQAE
-666 HGHIMADIT
+666 HEHIMCDIT

-692 PEGGTVEFNTR
+692 PEGGTVEFNIR

-714 IQSEIADNG
+714 IQAEVADNG
-723 MGMSKE
+723 IGMSKE
-729 YLPTLFDAFSRERN
+729 YLPTLFDAFTRERN
-743 TTVGKISGTGLGMP
+743 TTVGKISGTGLGMA
-757 IVKNLVEMQGGTIE
+757 IVKKLVDMQGGTIE
-771 VESELGKGSRF
+771 VQSELGKGSRF
-782 IVTLE
+782 IVTFE
-787 HPIADEALYK
+787 HPIADESLYK
-797 QQEQEAKS
+797 QEEQKDTS
-805 AQSAELLK
+805 AQGAELIK
-813 GKRILLAEDNDL
+813 GKHILLAEDNDL
-825 NAEIALFILQ
+825 NAEIALFILR

-846 GAQCVSTLEQQ
+846 GAKCVSTLEQQ

-868 VQMPKMDGYTATQ
+868 VQMPKMDGYTATKN
-881 AIRALDDKEKAAIPI
+881 IRALDDKEKAAIPI

-939 TAQS
+939 TKEK

>member
-41 WYDEGGYNITGPNG
+41 WYEGGYNITGPNG
-55 ERSGYGYEYQQT
+55 ERSGYGYEFQQT

-74 RYEYVKGTSM
+74 RYEYVKGSSM

-90 QRGEIDMLNCISYTP
+90 QRGELDMLNCISYTP

-116 PMGREKYYLYADIDK
+116 PMGREKYYLYADIEK
-131 TGISPSNLRSLEGK
+131 TGLSPSKLYLLEGK
-145 GVSMMASSMV
+145 RVGMIASSMM

-165 QGLHTRHML
+165 QGLHTKHVF
-174 AGSMEERRR
+174 ASSIEERKR

-192 VVATEFAPL
+192 VVATELVPMK
-201 RQEGLS
+201 QEGLS
-207 AVMPVG
+207 AVTPVG
-213 GSDIYFAIS
+213 GSDIYFAIN
-222 KSRPDLKAEL
+222 KNRPDLKAEL
-232 DEAMRRIRQDKPFY
+232 DEAMRRIEQDKPFY
-246 AEYLYK
+246 AESLYK
-252 TYMPTPAVPVLSK
+252 QYMTTTAVPVLST

-271 AQHGKIRIGCLK
+271 AQHGKIRIGVLK
-283 GERAFFSYEE
+283 GDSGFFSYEE
-293 DGSYKGVIADYIL
+293 DGSHRGAIADYIR
-306 YASSCFAEQ
+306 YASSCFEEQ

-323 FDTQGEMI
+323 FDTQPEML

-346 ENYYF
+346 ENHYL
-351 AEQNGFVLSNRIMSL
+351 AEQNGFALSNRIMKIT
-366 AIPIVTA
+366 IPVITT

-387 DKNNYL
+387 PKDNYL
-393 VKAYA
+393 AKAYT
-398 AHNYPQWKIVEY
+398 AHNYPQWKLVEY
-410 ASREE
+410 ASRADA
-415 VEQAVRKGQADCF
+415 EQALRKGQADCF
-428 FAKYNTL
+428 FAKYSML
-435 TDYADDKLLHALF
+435 TDYADDKLLHGVF
-448 LSKPGKVAFAVQRGD
+448 LSKPGNVAFAVNRSD
-463 IALLSVL
+463 TVLLSVL

-478 PNTMSG
+478 ASVMAG
-484 NLSMYDKPLRDITL
+484 NLSMYDKPVHKVTL
-498 KDFIKQNMLLL
+498 KDFIKQNMLTLI
-509 VAVLVLIIGIVLTL
+509 AFLVLIIGLMLTL
-523 LYKERKAARET
+523 LHKERKSAREAVALT
-534 ASLNARLQ
+534 ARLR
-542 ESQQQLKQALEQ
+542 ESQEQLKQALEQ

-559 EAKTNFLSNMS
+559 VAKTNFLSNMS
-570 HDIRTPMNALLGY
+570 HDIRTPMNALMGY

-600 DKMEKS
+600 DKMEMS

-631 EVYTRVGIDIEELIS
+631 EVYSRVGVDIEELIS

-654 KNIRLLTSVQVE
+654 KHIRLLTSEQVE
-666 HGHIMADIT
+666 HRHIMADIT

-714 IQSEIADNG
+714 IQTEVADNG

-729 YLPTLFDAFSRERN
+729 YLPTLFDAFTRERN
-743 TTVGKISGTGLGMP
+743 TTVGKIGGTGLGMA
-757 IVKNLVEMQGGTIE
+757 IVKKLVDMQGGTIE

-782 IVTLE
+782 IVTFE
-787 HPIADEALYK
+787 HPIADESLYK
-797 QQEQEAKS
+797 QEEQKDTS
-805 AQSAELLK
+805 AQGAELIK

-825 NAEIALFILQ
+825 NAEIALFILR

-881 AIRALDDKEKAAIPI
+881 NIRALDDKKKAAIPI

-924 DVKKLEQVLVKLLGE
+924 DVKKLEQALVKLLGE

>member
-1 MKSMRSN
+1 MMRMRRFLSG
-8 LAKYVCLCLSVLLLL
+8 YVCFFLSVFLLLV
-23 ACLPLQAL
+23 CLPLQAL
-31 AAEGKVVRVG
+31 ATESKVVRVG
-41 WYDEGGYNITGPNG
+41 WYDGGYNITGPSG
-55 ERSGYGYEYQQT
+55 ERSGYGYDFQQT

-74 RYEYVKGTSM
+74 RYEYVKGSSV

-105 ERAQHVLFSSM
+105 ERAQHMLFSSV
-116 PMGREKYYLYADIDK
+116 PMGREKYYLYADIGK
-131 TGISPSNLRSLEGK
+131 TGLSPSKLYLLEGK
-145 GVSMMASSMV
+145 GVSMIASSMM

-165 QGLHTRHML
+165 QGLHTQHML
-174 AGSMEERRR
+174 AGSMEERIR

-222 KSRPDLKAEL
+222 KSRPDIKAEL
-232 DEAMRRIRQDKPFY
+232 DEAMRRIEQDKPFY
-246 AEYLYK
+246 AESLYK
-252 TYMPTPAVPVLSK
+252 HYMPTTAVPVLSK

-271 AQHGKIRIGCLK
+271 AQHGKIRIGCMK
-283 GERAFFSYEE
+283 GDRGFFSYEE
-293 DGSYKGVIADYIL
+293 DGSHNGVIADYIL
-306 YASSCFAEQ
+306 YASSCFEEQ

-331 QALKDGKIDMIFHFN
+331 RALQDGKIDMIFHFS
-346 ENYYF
+346 ENHYL
-351 AEQNGFVLSNRIMSL
+351 AEQNGFVLSNRIMSIT
-366 AIPIVTA
+366 IPVITA

-387 DKNNYL
+387 AKNNYL
-393 VKAYA
+393 AKAYA
-398 AHNYPQWKIVEY
+398 AHNYPQWKLVEY
-410 ASREE
+410 ASRADA
-415 VEQAVRKGQADCF
+415 EQAVRSGQADCF
-428 FAKYNTL
+428 FAKYSTL
-435 TDYADDKLLHALF
+435 TDYADDKLLHAVF
-448 LSKPGKVAFAVQRGD
+448 LSKPGDVAFAVNRGD
-463 IALLSVL
+463 TVLLSVL

-478 PNTMSG
+478 G
-484 NLSMYDKPLRDITL
+484 NAMAGNMSMYDKPLQDIML
-498 KDFIKQNMLLL
+498 KDFIKQHMLLL
-509 VAVLVLIIGIVLTL
+509 VAVLVLIIGIMLTL
-523 LYKERKAARET
+523 LHKERQAARET
-534 ASLNARLQ
+534 ASLNERLQ
-542 ESQQQLKQALEQ
+542 ESQKQLKEALER

-583 TKMLKPK
+583 TMMLKPK
-590 IKDEELLGYV
+590 IKDEQLLGYV
-600 DKMEKS
+600 EKMEQS
-606 GNLLLSIIN
+606 GKLLLSIIN

-620 ARIESGRMEVN
+620 ARIESGKMEVN
-631 EVYTRVGIDIEELIS
+631 EVYTRVDIDFEELIS
-646 VFSVEAKK
+646 VFSLEAKK

-666 HGHIMADIT
+666 HGHIMADLT
-675 KIREI
+675 KIKEI
-680 FSNLIS
+680 FSNLLS

-692 PEGGTVEFNTR
+692 PEGGTVQLNVR

-709 PGYMR
+709 TGYAC
-714 IQSEIADNG
+714 IQTEIVDNG
-723 MGMSKE
+723 IGMSKE
-729 YLPTLFDAFSRERN
+729 YLPKLFEAFTRERN
-743 TTVGKISGTGLGMP
+743 TTVAKISGTGLGMP
-757 IVKNLVEMQGGTIE
+757 IVKNLVEMMGGTIE
-771 VESELGKGSRF
+771 VESEPGKGSRF

-787 HPIADEALYK
+787 HPIADEAHYK
-797 QQEQEAKS
+797 PQEQEAKS
-805 AQSAELLK
+805 AQGAELLK

-846 GAQCVSTLEQQ
+846 GAQCVSRLKEQ

-868 VQMPKMDGYTATQ
+868 VQMPKMDGYEATQ

-924 DVKKLEQVLVKLLGE
+924 DVKKLERVLVKLLG
-939 TAQS
+939 